1 MDIKGDWKKR
11 AVCGLM
17 VLVMA
22 LGLLPTSILAAD
34 TRSVTDN
41 AIKNG
46 SFEQPEFNN
55 MNAPQWAANLVPDWH
70 TTASD
75 QKIEF
80 GSTRKD
86 GTVPHIVGNPNLQD
100 SGCQFAELN
109 ADEESTLYQYATT
122 VGGNVYEWGLSHRG
136 RMGVDQMA
144 VIIGPKQSQIDPA
157 TGERIDVDP
166 AKPSENGRDQFMRMT
181 YWVRQH
187 ASNLNVGIPQ
197 TGCTQKITVYSK
209 KFAAN
214 GGFQNDIGDA
224 FSASPSD
231 VYTEKWNVWIIGTSN
246 TAWGN
251 YGTNSSDYAAGK
263 LAYSCRYAVPDGQ
276 NQTVFAF
283 CSYSAAGGST
293 QGNLIDN
300 IHFSL
305 YQTITAAATAG
316 GSGFIGVPTGNVSE
330 YYPIGSSMSEL
341 VVANGSTIKVKAV
354 EPENGDVQ
362 FVGAYVTRQTQ
373 NGLEKEF
380 ISAASSSWDKVD
392 RTYTY
397 VHRVEEPADIVLV
410 FVKKPMVIYEANG
423 GNLYTHGDNRT
434 NAVSFAQQAGSGGT
448 LKEREPYTAQA
459 ATTTKDGWRFDG
471 WLLPQ
476 KNKVLPAVH
485 TVKYDT
491 VSGTFTFTA
500 DDGKNETL
508 QSGGATLI
516 AQWKWRQRFVTASR
530 MKENGTVSDNIQ
542 ENTACGSITV
552 TSDGSAVET
561 ETTEAVTD
569 YYSQANEKITAT
581 AEAKQGY
588 CFIGWYQQVDGKYE
602 LVSSKST
609 HSYTVS
615 REGVQTI
622 YARFAPTHTVTYR
635 WASVDAGKCP
645 PEELLDKN
653 NLSRPE
659 DGTVIDG
666 GTYYISKDFIKGV
679 TTIDGTVT
687 KDGRTVPGKWVFTGW
702 HDGKEDGSNGT
713 GDDIVIR
720 ETELINVTGDRT
732 LTGFW
737 TFIPE
742 KEHTLTYQFADNTR
756 WSPSGS
762 FEQTENYYRGE
773 SVTAAG
779 KPAHNQTMDGKDVLV
794 TDNVTLYGKWSFDGW
809 KRNDTKDTVTAG
821 DGFDMPGNDVTLTG
835 QWEFTPYTYTVVYDT
850 GDGKPISDP
859 KYASYDYA
867 ALLGSSKPG
876 LNTPTGIPFGASIEL
891 MELPDETKISDDKYF
906 SGWSIVDPTNAD
918 LGTIETQ
925 DPGDSVGYRY
935 LGITEDK
942 QEVTLYAVYK
952 NKGVATVDFAVNDS
966 NWGDVDTKS
975 GSFTV
980 QNGIVD
986 NKTVFS
992 TAAPRDGYHFVGWYE
1007 KKSDGSLTKATDGNG
1022 NVITGAALTVTSN
1035 MMQAKLDSLTMSREE
1050 NRTPVLVVRYVAVF
1064 ARDSFTV
1071 QFDGNG
1077 NNVTG
1082 AMEPQKFH
1090 DPDSEDQPTILRKNA
1105 FTRPGYVFTGWAE
1118 YPTREDGQGRIYAD
1132 EASFA
1137 EVTTYRGA
1145 QIGNGKT
1152 ITLYAQWKKLPD
1164 VTIFY
1169 TPEPTSLGTVK
1180 LNGTAAKGNDTIT
1193 VQEGTVY
1200 EQLNPETGEVQ
1211 GATAVPGKGS
1221 VFVGWYDAQDTER
1234 RHPLTDSTTYTPG
1247 KDSSGRY
1254 QDGSYVALFRLKQY
1268 VLHYVANATDAA
1280 GTMEDQTFPHG
1291 QAYPLKKCA
1300 FSREGYRFVGWATE
1314 KEGEV
1319 KYEDQKSIKLDEEF
1333 QNLTNDNE
1341 KVYLYA
1347 VWQEQS
1353 VTLSYEPND
1362 AELGSVS
1369 KASETVAAVTGTA
1382 KGSTAQAK
1390 SGARF
1395 DGWYSADGTLLS
1407 TDLTFVPTRKA
1418 GTVWQGT
1425 TYYAHFSAK
1434 RSPSTPS
1441 TPAKPDETKP
1451 TLAPIPEMLN
1461 GEDHYA
1467 YLLGYE
1473 DGTVRPN
1480 GSISRA
1486 EVATVLFRLLKDDVR
1501 TQNLT
1506 KDNAYSD
1513 VPDTAW
1519 YSTAVSTLSKMGVIS
1534 GYPDGTFRPN
1544 APITRAEFAAM
1555 IARFDE
1561 TAKSADTPF
1570 TDISGHWAENAIGK
1584 AYGNGWVEG
1593 SSKTVFCPESNL
1605 TRAETATL
1613 LNRVLHRLPE
1623 KESDLLANQIAWPD
1637 NPETFWGYL
1646 TIQEATNSH
1655 EYERKADG
1663 VHETQTAKRENRDW
1677 SKEFE
1682 Q

>member
-11 AVCGLM
+11 AVSGLM

-22 LGLLPTSILAAD
+22 LSLLPTSILAAD

-46 SFEQPEFNN
+46 SFEEPAFHDKNS
-55 MNAPQWAANLVPDWH
+55 PQWPANNVPDWD

-75 QKIEF
+75 KLIEF
-80 GSTRKD
+80 GSTRKN
-86 GTVPHIVGNPNLQD
+86 GRVPHIWGKPD
-100 SGCQFAELN
+100 IPDGDQFAELN

-136 RMGVDQMA
+136 REGVDRMA
-144 VIIGPKQSQIDPA
+144 VIIGPKQN
-157 TGERIDVDP
+157 VDP
-166 AKPSENGRDQFMRMT
+166 AKPSKDGKDGRDQFMRMT
-181 YWVRQH
+181 DWVRQH
-187 ASNLNVGIPQ
+187 ASNMADM
-197 TGCTQKITVYSK
+197 GCTQKITVYSK

-214 GGFQNDIGDA
+214 GGFQNDIGDSA

-246 TAWGN
+246 NAWGN
-251 YGTNSSDYAAGK
+251 YGTKSPAYAAGN

-276 NQTVFAF
+276 AKTVFAF
-283 CSYSAAGGST
+283 CSYSATGGST
-293 QGNLIDN
+293 CGNLIDN

-316 GSGFIGVPTGNVSE
+316 GSGNIRISTGE
-330 YYPIGSSMSEL
+330 ETKIGSSMSKL
-341 VVANGSTIKVKAV
+341 VVADGSTITVQAV
-354 EPENGDVQ
+354 EPEDSNVQ

-373 NGLEKEF
+373 NGLKKEF
-380 ISAASSSWDKVD
+380 IPAASPSWDKVD

-397 VHRVEEPADIVLV
+397 EHPVEEPADIVLV
-410 FVKKPMVIYEANG
+410 FVKKPMVIYEASG
-423 GNLYTHGDNRT
+423 GEYTHGDNGT
-434 NAVSFAQQAGSGGT
+434 NAVSFAPQVRDDGSTTARGSYDS
-448 LKEREPYTAQA
+448 KE
-459 ATTTKDGWRFDG
+459 ATPVKDGWRFDG
-471 WLLPQ
+471 WLLAR
-476 KNKVLPAVH
+476 NHKVLPAVH
-485 TVKYDT
+485 TVSYDPAIE
-491 VSGTFTFTA
+491 TFTFTA
-500 DDGKNETL
+500 ADGTSETL
-508 QSGGATLI
+508 KSVGATLI

-530 MKENGTVSDNIQ
+530 VKDENGKVSADFR
-542 ENTACGSITV
+542 ENTDCGTV
-552 TSDGSAVET
+552 EIVDNVGESVANNPAAKDYFASASER
-561 ETTEAVTD
+561 VTV
-569 YYSQANEKITAT
+569 TAT
-581 AEAKQGY
+581 ANAGY
-588 CFIGWYQQVDGKYE
+588 EFIGWYQQVNGEKYD
-602 LVSSKST
+602 LVSSEPT
-609 HSYTVS
+609 HSYNVS

-645 PEELLDKN
+645 QNTPDPP
-653 NLSRPE
+653 SP
-659 DGTVIDG
+659 GTVIDG
-666 GTYYISKDFIKGV
+666 GTYYISKDFIKDR

-702 HDGKEDGSNGT
+702 HDGKEDGSSGN
-713 GDDIVIR
+713 DVDIVIR
-720 ETELINVTGDRT
+720 ETELIKVTGDRT

-742 KEHTLTYQFADNTR
+742 KEHKLTYQFADNTR

-762 FEQTENYYRGE
+762 FELTENYYRGE
-773 SVTAAG
+773 SVTAQAE
-779 KPAHNQTMDGKDVLV
+779 PAHNRTKDEEGNPIDVLA
-794 TDNVTLYGKWSFDGW
+794 TGNNVVLYGKWSFDGW
-809 KRNDTKDTVTAG
+809 KRSDNDSTIAAG
-821 DGFDMPGNDVTLTG
+821 KGFDMPGKDLTLTG
-835 QWEFTPYTYTVVYDT
+835 QWKFTPYTYTVVYDLGNGRT
-850 GDGKPISDP
+850 VADP
-859 KYASYDYA
+859 NNENYNYSK
-867 ALLGSSKPG
+867 LLGSSKPG
-876 LNTPTGIPFGASIEL
+876 LNASSTDIGIPFGASIEL
-891 MELPDETKISDDKYF
+891 MELPAGTEIPDDKYF
-906 SGWSIVDPTNAD
+906 AGWSLTNPKDKTDVQINALPT
-918 LGTIETQ
+918 Q
-925 DPGDSVGYRY
+925 SPGIFVNDRDFEVENSG
-935 LGITEDK
+935 E
-942 QEVTLYAVYK
+942 QVTLYAIYK
-952 NKGVATVDFAVNDS
+952 TYDVATVEFDAETGGSVTS
-966 NWGDVDTKS
+966 RS
-975 GSFTV
+975 GSFNV
-980 QNGIVD
+980 KDGDVLQEQRVS
-986 NKTVFS
+986 S
-992 TAAPRDGYHFVGWYE
+992 TATPREGYHFVGWYE
-1007 KKSDGSLTKATDGNG
+1007 KGALTPVSTDAT
-1022 NVITGAALTVTSN
+1022 LTVTSD
-1035 MMQAKLDSLTMSREE
+1035 MMQAKLNPLTEK
-1050 NRTPVLVVRYVAVF
+1050 LVVHYVAVF

-1071 QFDGNG
+1071 EFDRNG
-1077 NNVTG
+1077 DDVTG
-1082 AMEPQKFH
+1082 EMPPQKFPA
-1090 DPDSEDQPTILRKNA
+1090 PDSEDQLTTLRKNE
-1105 FTRPGYVFTGWAE
+1105 FKRRGYVFTGWAE
-1118 YPTREDGQGRIYAD
+1118 SKTGEGRTYAD
-1132 EASFA
+1132 KEPFA
-1137 EVTTYRGA
+1137 EVTIY
-1145 QIGNGKT
+1145 QGNKIVDGGT

-1180 LNGTAAKGNDTIT
+1180 LNPTESNELGPQDGM
-1193 VQEGTVY
+1193 VSES
-1200 EQLNPETGEVQ
+1200 LNPETGTAR
-1211 GATAVPGKGS
+1211 GATAVPGEGS
-1221 VFVGWYDAQDTER
+1221 VFVGWYDAQGK
-1234 RHPLTDSTTYTPG
+1234 HPLTDKTTYTPEKG
-1247 KDSSGRY
+1247 SSGRY

-1268 VLHYVANATDAA
+1268 VLRYDANGGT
-1280 GTMEDQTFPHG
+1280 GTMEGQTFPHG
-1291 QAYPLKKCA
+1291 QAHPLEKCA

-1314 KEGEV
+1314 STDKV
-1319 KYEDQKSIKLDEEF
+1319 KYEDQESIKLDEEF
-1333 QNLTNDNE
+1333 PNLTNDND
-1341 KVYLYA
+1341 VVTLYA
-1347 VWQEQS
+1347 VWEEQS

-1369 KASETVAAVTGTA
+1369 SALETVAAVKGTA
-1382 KGSTAQAK
+1382 KGSTAQPK

-1407 TDLTFVPTRKA
+1407 KELTFVPTKKDGA
-1418 GTVWQGT
+1418 VWQGT
-1425 TYYAHFSAK
+1425 TYYARFSAQ
-1434 RSPSTPS
+1434 RRPSTPS

-1501 TQNLT
+1501 MQNLT

-1519 YSTAVSTLSKMGVIS
+1519 YAAAVSTLSKMGVIS

-1623 KESDLLANQIAWPD
+1623 KESDLLANQIVWPD

-1646 TIQEATNSH
+1646 AIQEATNSH

>member
-11 AVCGLM
+11 AVSGLM

-22 LGLLPTSILAAD
+22 LSLLPTSILAAD

-46 SFEQPEFNN
+46 SFEEPAFDDKPS
-55 MNAPQWAANLVPDWH
+55 PQWVPGPTFDWK
-70 TTASD
+70 TTAFGK
-75 QKIEF
+75 KIEF
-80 GSTRKD
+80 GSKRNGQKAPQLTGAQTIPD
-86 GTVPHIVGNPNLQD
+86 GY
-100 SGCQFAELN
+100 QFAELN

-144 VIIGPKQSQIDPA
+144 VIIGPKQDI
-157 TGERIDVDP
+157 DP
-166 AKPSENGRDQFMRMT
+166 AKPSENGKDQFMRMT
-181 YWVRQH
+181 DWVRQH
-187 ASNLNVGIPQ
+187 ASEMGVTVYNN

-209 KFAAN
+209 KFDAN

-224 FSASPSD
+224 FNASPTD
-231 VYTEKWNVWIIGTSN
+231 MYTEKWNVWIIGTN
-246 TAWGN
+246 NNAWGN
-251 YGTNSSDYAAGK
+251 YGTKSSAYAAGN

-276 NQTVFAF
+276 AKTVFAF
-283 CSYSAAGGST
+283 CSYSATGGST
-293 QGNLIDN
+293 CGNLIDN
-300 IHFSL
+300 IHFRL

-316 GSGFIGVPTGNVSE
+316 GSGYIGVSTGDEDESVL
-330 YYPIGSSMSEL
+330 YKIDDKMREL
-341 VVANGSTIKVKAV
+341 VVANGSTITVQAVK
-354 EPENGDVQ
+354 PKDSNVQ
-362 FVGAYVTRQTQ
+362 FVGAYVTRQTAK
-373 NGLEKEF
+373 GLEQVF
-380 ISAASSSWDKVD
+380 IPVADKGWREEGD
-392 RTYTY
+392 TYTY
-397 VHRVEEPADIVLV
+397 EHRVEEPADIVLV

-423 GNLYTHGDNRT
+423 GKQYTHGDNGT
-434 NAVSFAQQAGSGGT
+434 NAVSFAPQVSDDGSTTARGPYDS
-448 LKEREPYTAQA
+448 KE
-459 ATTTKDGWRFDG
+459 ATPVKDGWRFDG

-485 TVKYDT
+485 TVSYDAERD
-491 VSGTFTFTA
+491 TFTFA
-500 DDGKNETL
+500 ANGETTEL

-530 MKENGTVSDNIQ
+530 VKGADGKVSADFQ
-542 ENTACGSITV
+542 ENTDCGTVEIVGNEGESVANNPAAKDYFASATERVTV
-552 TSDGSAVET
+552 T
-561 ETTEAVTD
+561 TT
-569 YYSQANEKITAT
+569 
-581 AEAKQGY
+581 AKPGY
-588 CFIGWYQQVDGKYE
+588 EFIGWYQQVDGEYD
-602 LVSSKST
+602 LVSNKPM
-609 HSYTVS
+609 HSYNVS
-615 REGVQTI
+615 SEGVQTI
-622 YARFAPTHTVTYR
+622 YARFAPTHTVTYQ
-635 WASVDAGKCP
+635 WASVAAGKCP
-645 PEELLDKN
+645 PEEQLNAN
-653 NLSRPE
+653 NISRPK

-666 GTYYISKDFIKGV
+666 GTYYISKDLKIGK
-679 TTIDGTVT
+679 TIDGTVK

-702 HDGKEDGSNGT
+702 HDGKEDGSSGN
-713 GDDIVIR
+713 DVDIVIR
-720 ETELINVTGDRT
+720 ETELIKVTGDRT

-742 KEHTLTYQFADNTR
+742 KEHTLTYQFADNNR

-762 FEQTENYYRGE
+762 FAQTENHYRGE
-773 SVTAAG
+773 SVTAKAE
-779 KPAHNQTMDGKDVLV
+779 PDHNKTTDEEGNPIDVLV
-794 TDNVTLYGKWSFDGW
+794 TGKVTLYGAWSFKGW
-809 KRNDTKDTVTAG
+809 KHSDNENMIAAGND
-821 DGFDMPGNDVTLTG
+821 FDMPGKDLTLTG

-850 GDGKPISDP
+850 GDGKPIGDP
-859 KYASYDYA
+859 KYARYDYA

-876 LNTPTGIPFGASIEL
+876 LKAPSTGIPFGVSIEL
-891 MELPDETKISDDKYF
+891 MELPAGTKIPDDKYF
-906 SGWSIVDPTNAD
+906 AGWSLVDPATEKDVNA
-918 LGTIETQ
+918 IQTQ
-925 DPGDSVGYRY
+925 DPGGSVGYRK
-935 LGITEDK
+935 LGITKDK
-942 QEVTLYAVYK
+942 RKVTLYAVYK
-952 NKGVATVDFAVNDS
+952 DKDVATVDFAVNDS
-966 NWGDVDTKS
+966 NWGDVKPKS
-975 GSFTV
+975 GSFMV
-980 QNGIVD
+980 QNGKVD
-986 NKTVFS
+986 EGTVSS

-1007 KKSDGSLTKATDGNG
+1007 KDALTPVSTD
-1022 NVITGAALTVTSN
+1022 AKLTVTSD
-1035 MMQAKLDSLTMSREE
+1035 MMQEKLNSLTEK
-1050 NRTPVLVVRYVAVF
+1050 LVVHYVAVF

-1071 QFDGNG
+1071 EFNRNG
-1077 NNVTG
+1077 DDVTG
-1082 AMEPQKFH
+1082 EMPPQKFH
-1090 DPDSEDQPTILRKNA
+1090 DPDSEEQPTTLRKNE
-1105 FTRPGYVFTGWAE
+1105 FKRPGYVFTGWAE
-1118 YPTREDGQGRIYAD
+1118 YPTRGEGQGRSYDD

-1137 EVTTYRGA
+1137 EVTIYQKK
-1145 QIGNGKT
+1145 QINNGDT
-1152 ITLYAQWKKLPD
+1152 ITLYAQWERLPD
-1164 VTIFY
+1164 VTILY
-1169 TPEPTSLGTVK
+1169 TPEPTSLGTVE
-1180 LNGTAAKGNDTIT
+1180 LNGTAAKENDTIT

-1200 EQLNPETGEVQ
+1200 EQLNPETGTAR

-1221 VFVGWYDAQDTER
+1221 VFVGWYDAQDSER
-1234 RHPLTDSTTYTPG
+1234 SHPLTDGSTTYTPE
-1247 KDSSGRY
+1247 KEDSSGRY
-1254 QDGSYVALFRLKQY
+1254 QKGSYVALFRLKQY
-1268 VLHYVANATDAA
+1268 VLRYDANGGT

-1291 QAYPLKKCA
+1291 QAHPLEKCA
-1300 FSREGYRFVGWATE
+1300 FSREGYSFVGWATE
-1314 KEGEV
+1314 QKGKVE
-1319 KYEDQKSIKLDEEF
+1319 YEDQTNIKLDKEF
-1333 QNLTNDNE
+1333 PNLKDDNDE
-1341 KVYLYA
+1341 VTLYA

-1353 VTLSYEPND
+1353 VTLGYEPND

-1369 KASETVAAVTGTA
+1369 SALETVAAVTGTA

-1395 DGWYSADGTLLS
+1395 DGWYSADGTFLS
-1407 TDLTFVPTRKA
+1407 KELTFVPTKKDGA
-1418 GTVWQGT
+1418 VWQGT

-1501 TQNLT
+1501 AQNLT

-1513 VPDTAW
+1513 VSGTAW
-1519 YSTAVSTLSKMGVIS
+1519 YAAAVSTLSKMGVIS

-1623 KESDLLANQIAWPD
+1623 KGSDLLANQIVWPD

-1646 TIQEATNSH
+1646 AIQEATNSH

>member
-17 VLVMA
+17 VLAMA
-22 LGLLPTSILAAD
+22 LSLLPTSILAAD

-46 SFEQPEFNN
+46 SFEEPASNIDN
-55 MNAPQWAANLVPDWH
+55 SPQLHADLVFGWD

-75 QKIEF
+75 HLIEF
-80 GSTRKD
+80 GSRRNGKD
-86 GTVPHIVGNPNLQD
+86 APQLTGVDKTIPDG
-100 SGCQFAELN
+100 SQFAELN

-136 RMGVDQMA
+136 RYGIDQMA
-144 VIIGPKQSQIDPA
+144 VIIGPKQN
-157 TGERIDVDP
+157 VDP
-166 AKPSENGRDQFMRMT
+166 AKPSKDGKDGRDQFMRMT
-181 YWVRQH
+181 DWVRQH
-187 ASNLNVGIPQ
+187 ESNLKVDIPP

-214 GGFQNDIGDA
+214 GGFQNDIEDSA

-231 VYTEKWNVWIIGTSN
+231 VYTEKWNVWIIGTN
-246 TAWGN
+246 NNAWGN
-251 YGTNSSDYAAGK
+251 YGTKSPAYAAGN

-276 NQTVFAF
+276 AKTVFAF
-283 CSYSAAGGST
+283 CSYSATGGST
-293 QGNLIDN
+293 CGNLIDN

-305 YQTITAAATAG
+305 YQTITASATAG
-316 GSGFIGVPTGNVSE
+316 GSGFIGVPTGDKGSE
-330 YYPIGSSMSEL
+330 YYEIGSSMSKR

-373 NGLEKEF
+373 NGLKKEF
-380 ISAASSSWDKVD
+380 IPATSPSWDKVD

-397 VHRVEEPADIVLV
+397 EHPVEEPADIVLV

-423 GNLYTHGDNRT
+423 GNRYTYGDNGT
-434 NAVSFAQQAGSGGT
+434 NAVSFAQQAGSGGVLT
-448 LKEREPYTAQA
+448 PRGPYTAQA
-459 ATTTKDGWRFDG
+459 AETTKDGWRFDG

-476 KNKVLPAVH
+476 NDKVLPAVH
-485 TVKYDT
+485 TVSYDT
-491 VSGTFTFTA
+491 EGDTFTFTA
-500 DDGKNETL
+500 DGGINETL
-508 QSGGATLI
+508 QSGVTLI

-530 MKENGTVSDNIQ
+530 EKNADGTVSDDFRVN
-542 ENTACGSITV
+542 AGCGTV
-552 TSDGSAVET
+552 SVSGGVCASGNSAI
-561 ETTEAVTD
+561 TD
-569 YYSQANEKITAT
+569 YFASDNELVTAT
-581 AEAKQGY
+581 ATANAGY
-588 CFIGWYQQVDGKYE
+588 EFIGWYQQVDGEKYD
-602 LVSSKST
+602 LVSSKPT
-609 HSYTVS
+609 HSYNVS

-622 YARFAPTHTVTYR
+622 YARFAPTHTVTYQ

-645 PEELLDKN
+645 PNTPELP
-653 NLSRPE
+653 SP
-659 DGTVIDG
+659 GTVIDG
-666 GTYYISKDFIKGV
+666 GTYYISKDLKIGK
-679 TTIDGTVT
+679 TIDGTVK

-702 HDGKEDGSNGT
+702 HDGEEDGSSGN
-713 GDDIVIR
+713 DVDIVIR
-720 ETELINVTGDRT
+720 ETELINVTGDRV

-762 FEQTENYYRGE
+762 FAHTEEHYRGE
-773 SVTAAG
+773 SVTAKAE
-779 KPAHNQTMDGKDVLV
+779 PDRNQTTDGEDVLA
-794 TDNVTLYGKWSFDGW
+794 TDNVTLYGDWSFKGW
-809 KRNDTKDTVTAG
+809 QRSDNDSTIAAG
-821 DGFDMPGNDVTLTG
+821 RGFDMPGNNLTLTG

-850 GDGKPISDP
+850 GDGIPISDP

-876 LNTPTGIPFGASIEL
+876 LSAPSTGIPFGASIEL
-891 MELPDETKISDDKYF
+891 MELPAGTKIPDDKYF
-906 SGWSIVDPTNAD
+906 AGWSIVDPTNAD
-918 LGTIETQ
+918 LGTIEMQ
-925 DPGDSVGYRY
+925 APGDSVEYRK
-935 LGITEDK
+935 LGITKDK
-942 QEVTLYAVYK
+942 RKVTLYAVYK
-952 NKGVATVDFAVNDS
+952 NKDMATVDFAVNDS
-966 NWGDVDTKS
+966 NWGDVNPKS
-975 GSFTV
+975 GSFMV
-980 QNGIVD
+980 QNGKVD
-986 NKTVFS
+986 EGTVSS

-1007 KKSDGSLTKATDGNG
+1007 KDAQGRLSLVNKDAT
-1022 NVITGAALTVTSN
+1022 LTVTSD
-1035 MMQAKLDSLTMSREE
+1035 MMQAKLPTGSGWE
-1050 NRTPVLVVRYVAVF
+1050 NGTPVLVVRYVAVF
-1064 ARDSFTV
+1064 EPNTFTIHYEPNYPIIDAGA
-1071 QFDGNG
+1071 QSGEMADQTFSAATTSRNLSPNQFQCKGYTFDGWT
-1077 NNVTG
+1077 TG
-1082 AMEPQKFH
+1082 KGDFYSDGA
-1090 DPDSEDQPTILRKNA
+1090 A
-1105 FTRPGYVFTGWAE
+1105 FTQTVE
-1118 YPTREDGQGRIYAD
+1118 NE
-1132 EASFA
+1132 
-1137 EVTTYRGA
+1137 
-1145 QIGNGKT
+1145 GKV
-1152 ITLYAQWKKLPD
+1152 TLYAQWERLAD

-1180 LNGTAAKGNDTIT
+1180 LNPTESNELDPQD
-1193 VQEGTVY
+1193 VMVSES
-1200 EQLNPETGEVQ
+1200 LNPETGEVQ
-1211 GATAVPGKGS
+1211 GATAVPGEGS

-1234 RHPLTDSTTYTPG
+1234 SNLLTGSTAYTPE
-1247 KDSSGRY
+1247 KDLSGRY
-1254 QDGSYVALFRLKQY
+1254 RDGSYVALFRLKQY
-1268 VLHYVANATDAA
+1268 VLRYDANGGT

-1291 QAYPLKKCA
+1291 QAHPLEKCA
-1300 FSREGYRFVGWATE
+1300 FSREGYRFMGWATE
-1314 KEGEV
+1314 PTAAV
-1319 KYEDQKSIKLDEEF
+1319 KYEDQKSIKLDKEF
-1333 QNLTNDNE
+1333 PNLKDDNE
-1341 KVYLYA
+1341 VVTLYA
-1347 VWQEQS
+1347 VWKEQS
-1353 VTLSYEPND
+1353 VTIGYVSSD
-1362 AELGSVS
+1362 AELGTVTVE
-1369 KASETVAAVTGTA
+1369 SETVDAVTGTA
-1382 KGSTAQAK
+1382 LGSIAQAK

-1407 TDLTFVPTRKA
+1407 TDLTFVPTKD

-1473 DGTVRPN
+1473 DSTVRPN

-1513 VPDTAW
+1513 VSDTAW
-1519 YSTAVSTLSKMGVIS
+1519 YAAAVSTLSKMGVIS

-1623 KESDLLANQIAWPD
+1623 KESDLLANQIVWPD

-1646 TIQEATNSH
+1646 AIQEATNSH

>member
-17 VLVMA
+17 VLAMA
-22 LGLLPTSILAAD
+22 LSLLPTSILAAD

-46 SFEQPEFNN
+46 SFEEPAFHDKSS
-55 MNAPQWAANLVPDWH
+55 PQWDANNVPDWS

-75 QKIEF
+75 QLIEF
-80 GSTRKD
+80 GSTRKN
-86 GTVPHIVGNPNLQD
+86 GTVPHIVGEPNLQD

-109 ADEESTLYQYATT
+109 AKEESTLYQYAET

-136 RMGVDQMA
+136 RDGVDQMA
-144 VIIGPKQSQIDPA
+144 VIIGPKQA
-157 TGERIDVDP
+157 FDP
-166 AKPSENGRDQFMRMT
+166 AKPSADGKDQFMRMT
-181 YWVRQH
+181 DWVRLH
-187 ASNLNVGIPQ
+187 ESNLKVDIPR

-209 KFAAN
+209 KFDAN

-224 FSASPSD
+224 FNASPTD
-231 VYTEKWNVWIIGTSN
+231 MYTEKWNVWIIGTN
-246 TAWGN
+246 NNAWGN
-251 YGTNSSDYAAGK
+251 YGTKSSAYAAGN

-276 NQTVFAF
+276 AKTVFAF
-283 CSYSAAGGST
+283 CSYSATGGNT
-293 QGNLIDN
+293 CGNLIDN

-316 GSGFIGVPTGNVSE
+316 GSGYIGVSTGDEDESVL
-330 YYPIGSSMSEL
+330 YKIDDKMREL
-341 VVANGSTIKVKAV
+341 VVADGSTITVQAV
-354 EPENGDVQ
+354 EPDNDVQ
-362 FVGAYVTRQTQ
+362 FVGAYVTHQTE
-373 NGLEKEF
+373 NGLVKEF
-380 ISAASSSWDKVD
+380 IPARKWTKDGRV
-392 RTYTY
+392 YTY
-397 VHRVEEPADIVLV
+397 EHRVEEPADIVLT
-410 FVKKPMVIYEANG
+410 FVKKAMVIYEANG
-423 GNLYTHGDNRT
+423 GRYIHGDNGT
-434 NAVSFAQQAGSGGT
+434 NAVSFAPQVSGDGSTTARG
-448 LKEREPYTAQA
+448 PYKSVA
-459 ATTTKDGWRFDG
+459 AETTKDGWRFDG
-471 WLLPQ
+471 WLLARN
-476 KNKVLPAVH
+476 NKVLPAVH

-491 VSGTFTFTA
+491 VSGIFTFTA
-500 DDGKNETL
+500 DDGTKETL
-508 QSGGATLI
+508 KSGGATLS

-530 MKENGTVSDNIQ
+530 VKNADGKVSDDFLVN
-542 ENTACGSITV
+542 EDCGSITV
-552 TSDGSAVET
+552 KSDGLAVKT
-561 ETTEAVTD
+561 ETTGAVTD
-569 YYSQANEKITAT
+569 YYSQTNEKITAT
-581 AEAKQGY
+581 ATANAGY
-588 CFIGWYQQVDGKYE
+588 EFIGWYQQVDGNKYE
-602 LVSSKST
+602 LVSSKPT
-609 HSYTVS
+609 HSYNVS

-645 PEELLDKN
+645 PNKPKLPN
-653 NLSRPE
+653 P
-659 DGTVIDG
+659 GTVIDG
-666 GTYYISKDFIKGV
+666 GTYYISKDFIKDK

-702 HDGKEDGSNGT
+702 HDGKEDGSSGN
-713 GDDIVIR
+713 DVDIVIR
-720 ETELINVTGDRT
+720 VTELINVTGDRT

-737 TFIPE
+737 TFEPE
-742 KEHTLTYQFADNTR
+742 AEHSLSYQFADSGS

-762 FEQTENYYRGE
+762 LAQTEEHYRGE
-773 SVTAAG
+773 SVTAKAE
-779 KPAHNQTMDGKDVLV
+779 PARNQTTDGKDVLA
-794 TDNVTLYGKWSFDGW
+794 TDDVTLYGAWSFKGW
-809 KRNDTKDTVTAG
+809 QRSDNENTITAG
-821 DGFDMPGNDVTLTG
+821 NDFDMPGNNLTLTG

-850 GDGKPISDP
+850 GNGEPVGDL
-859 KYASYDYA
+859 KYARYDYA

-876 LNTPTGIPFGASIEL
+876 LKAPSTGIPFGASIKL
-891 MELPDETKISDDKYF
+891 MELPAGTEIPNDKYF
-906 SGWSIVDPTNAD
+906 AGWSIVDPTNAD
-918 LGTIETQ
+918 LSTIETQ
-925 DPGDSVGYRY
+925 DPGDSVGFRK
-935 LGITEDK
+935 LKVTENG
-942 QEVTLYAVYK
+942 QEVKLYAVYK
-952 NKGVATVDFAVNDS
+952 NKDVATVDFAVNDS
-966 NWGDVDTKS
+966 NWGDVNPKS

-980 QNGIVD
+980 QGNEVD
-986 NKTVFS
+986 GKTVS
-992 TAAPRDGYHFVGWYE
+992 SEATPREGYHFVGWYE
-1007 KKSDGSLTKATDGNG
+1007 KGALTPVSTDAT
-1022 NVITGAALTVTSN
+1022 LTVTAA
-1035 MMQAKLDSLTMSREE
+1035 MMQEKLNSLTEK
-1050 NRTPVLVVRYVAVF
+1050 LVVHYVAVF

-1071 QFDGNG
+1071 EFDRNG
-1077 NNVTG
+1077 VLDAEGKSDVTG
-1082 AMEPQKFH
+1082 EMLPQKFH
-1090 DPDSEDQPTILRKNA
+1090 DPNSKDQPTMLRKNE
-1105 FTRPGYVFTGWAE
+1105 FKRRGYVFTGWAE
-1118 YPTREDGQGRIYAD
+1118 YPTRGEGQGRTYAD
-1132 EASFA
+1132 EAPFA
-1137 EVTTYRGA
+1137 EVTKYRGVK
-1145 QIGNGKT
+1145 IVDGDS
-1152 ITLYAQWKKLPD
+1152 ITLYAQWEKLPD
-1164 VTIFY
+1164 VTISY

-1180 LNGTAAKGNDTIT
+1180 LNPTESNELDPQDGM
-1193 VQEGTVY
+1193 VSES
-1200 EQLNPETGEVQ
+1200 LNPETGTAR

-1221 VFVGWYDAQDTER
+1221 VFVGWYDAQGK
-1234 RHPLTDSTTYTPG
+1234 HPLTDKTTYTPE

-1254 QDGSYVALFRLKQY
+1254 QDGSYVARFRLKQY
-1268 VLHYVANATDAA
+1268 VLHYDANGGT

-1291 QAYPLKKCA
+1291 QAHPLEKCA
-1300 FSREGYRFVGWATE
+1300 FSREGYRFVGWAT
-1314 KEGEV
+1314 KSAGEV
-1319 KYEDQKSIKLDEEF
+1319 KYGDQKSIKLGEEF
-1333 QNLTNDNE
+1333 PNLTNDND
-1341 KVYLYA
+1341 VVTLYA
-1347 VWQEQS
+1347 VWEEQS

-1369 KASETVAAVTGTA
+1369 SALETVAAVKGTA
-1382 KGSTAQAK
+1382 KGSTAQPK

-1407 TDLTFVPTRKA
+1407 KELTFVPTKKDGA
-1418 GTVWQGT
+1418 VWQGT
-1425 TYYAHFSAK
+1425 TYYARFSAQ
-1434 RSPSTPS
+1434 RRPSTPS

-1501 TQNLT
+1501 MQNLT

-1513 VPDTAW
+1513 VSDTAW
-1519 YSTAVSTLSKMGVIS
+1519 YAAAVSTLSKMGVIS

-1623 KESDLLANQIAWPD
+1623 KESDLLANQIVWPD

-1646 TIQEATNSH
+1646 AIQEATNSH

>member
-11 AVCGLM
+11 AVSGLM

-22 LGLLPTSILAAD
+22 LSLLPTSILAAD

-46 SFEQPEFNN
+46 SFEQPAFYDKPS
-55 MNAPQWAANLVPDWH
+55 PQWAPEPTFDWK

-75 QKIEF
+75 HFIEF
-80 GSTRKD
+80 GSTRKN
-86 GTVPHIVGNPNLQD
+86 GRVPHIVGEPNLQD

-144 VIIGPKQSQIDPA
+144 VIIGPKQK
-157 TGERIDVDP
+157 VDP
-166 AKPSENGRDQFMRMT
+166 AKPSKNGKDQFMRMT
-181 YWVRQH
+181 DWVRQH
-187 ASNLNVGIPQ
+187 ASDMGVTVSD

-209 KFAAN
+209 KFAAK

-251 YGTNSSDYAAGK
+251 YGTKSSAYAAGN
-263 LAYSCRYAVPDGQ
+263 LAYSYRYAVPDGQ
-276 NQTVFAF
+276 TKTVFAF

-423 GNLYTHGDNRT
+423 GDLYTHGDNRT
-434 NAVSFAQQAGSGGT
+434 NAVSFAQQPGSGGT
-448 LKEREPYTAQA
+448 LTSREPYTARA
-459 ATTTKDGWRFDG
+459 AETTKDGWRFDG
-471 WLLPQ
+471 WLLARN
-476 KNKVLPAVH
+476 NKVLPAVH
-485 TVKYDT
+485 TVSYDT
-491 VSGTFTFTA
+491 TSETFTFTA
-500 DDGKNETL
+500 DGGINETL

-530 MKENGTVSDNIQ
+530 VKDENGKVSDGFQ
-542 ENTACGSITV
+542 ENTDCGTV
-552 TSDGSAVET
+552 AIVGNEGEPVANNPAAKDYFASASER
-561 ETTEAVTD
+561 VTVR
-569 YYSQANEKITAT
+569 AA
-581 AEAKQGY
+581 AKAGY
-588 CFIGWYQQVDGKYE
+588 EFIGWYQQVDGNKYE
-602 LVSSKST
+602 LVSSKPT

-622 YARFAPTHTVTYR
+622 YARFAPTHTVTYQ
-635 WASVDAGKCP
+635 WASMAAGKCP
-645 PEELLDKN
+645 PEEQLNANKISLPKT
-653 NLSRPE
+653 
-659 DGTVIDG
+659 GTVIDG
-666 GTYYISKDFIKGV
+666 GTYYISKDFIKGK
-679 TTIDGTVT
+679 TTIDGTVA

-702 HDGKEDGSNGT
+702 HDGENDGSSGT
-713 GDDIVIR
+713 GGDIVIR

-762 FEQTENYYRGE
+762 FAQTENYYRDE
-773 SVTAAG
+773 SVTAKAE
-779 KPAHNQTMDGKDVLV
+779 PDHNQATDEKGNPIDVLI
-794 TDNVTLYGKWSFDGW
+794 TGNVKLYGKWSFDCW
-809 KRNDTKDTVTAG
+809 KRSDNEGIVAAG
-821 DGFDMPGNDVTLTG
+821 GEFNMPGNNLTLTG
-835 QWEFTPYTYTVVYDT
+835 QWKFTPYTYTVVYDLGNGT
-850 GDGKPISDP
+850 TVADPNNENYNYSKLLDSD
-859 KYASYDYA
+859 
-867 ALLGSSKPG
+867 KPG
-876 LNTPTGIPFGASIEL
+876 LNAPSKGIPFGASIEL
-891 MELPDETKISDDKYF
+891 MELPAGTKIPDDKYF
-906 SGWSIVDPTNAD
+906 AGWSLFDPTNAD

-925 DPGDSVGYRY
+925 DPGDSVGYRK
-935 LGITEDK
+935 LGITKDK
-942 QEVTLYAVYK
+942 QKVTLYAVYK
-952 NKGVATVDFAVNDS
+952 NKDVATVDFAVNDS
-966 NWGDVDTKS
+966 NWGDVNTKS

-980 QNGIVD
+980 QNGKVD
-986 NKTVFS
+986 NKTVS
-992 TAAPRDGYHFVGWYE
+992 SEATPREGYHFVGWYE
-1007 KKSDGSLTKATDGNG
+1007 KESDGSLTEAKDENG
-1022 NVITGAALTVTSN
+1022 NSITGTTLTVTTA
-1035 MMQAKLDSLTMSREE
+1035 MMQAKLDSLTKSREE
-1050 NRTPVLVVRYVAVF
+1050 NGTPVLVVHYVAMF

-1071 QFDGNG
+1071 NFDGNG
-1077 NNVTG
+1077 DDKKAT
-1082 AMEPQKFH
+1082 MEPQKFH
-1090 DPDSEDQPTILRKNA
+1090 DPKSKDQPTTLRKNA

-1118 YPTREDGQGRIYAD
+1118 YPTREDGQGRTYAD
-1132 EASFA
+1132 EAPFA
-1137 EVTTYRGA
+1137 EVTTYQGE
-1145 QIGNGKT
+1145 QIRDGRS
-1152 ITLYAQWKKLPD
+1152 ITLYAQWEKLPD

-1180 LNGTAAKGNDTIT
+1180 LNLTESNELSPQDGM
-1193 VQEGTVY
+1193 VSES
-1200 EQLNPETGEVQ
+1200 LNPEIGKVQ
-1211 GATAVPGKGS
+1211 GATAVPGEGS

-1234 RHPLTDSTTYTPG
+1234 NTPLTTELLYTPG
-1247 KDSSGRY
+1247 KDQTSGRY

-1268 VLHYVANATDAA
+1268 VLHYDANAAHAT

-1300 FSREGYRFVGWATE
+1300 FSREGYSFVGWATKTE
-1314 KEGEV
+1314 GGEV
-1319 KYEDQKSIKLDEEF
+1319 KYEDQKNIKLDEEF
-1333 QNLTNDNE
+1333 QNLKDDNDE
-1341 KVYLYA
+1341 VTLYA

-1369 KASETVAAVTGTA
+1369 SALETVAAVKGTA
-1382 KGSTAQAK
+1382 KGSTAQPK

-1407 TDLTFVPTRKA
+1407 TELTFVPTKKDGA
-1418 GTVWQGT
+1418 VWQGT

>member
-22 LGLLPTSILAAD
+22 LSLLPTSILAAD

-46 SFEQPEFNN
+46 SFEQPAFDN
-55 MNAPQWAANLVPDWH
+55 MNAPQWAADLVPDWH

-86 GTVPHIVGNPNLQD
+86 GTVPHIWGKPHLQD
-100 SGCQFAELN
+100 DGYQFAELN

-136 RMGVDQMA
+136 RSGIDRMA
-144 VIIGPKQSQIDPA
+144 LIIGPKQGI
-157 TGERIDVDP
+157 DP
-166 AKPSENGRDQFMRMT
+166 AKPSKNGKDQFMRMT
-181 YWVRQH
+181 DWVRLH
-187 ASNLNVGIPQ
+187 ASGMGVTVSD

-214 GGFQNDIGDA
+214 GGFQNDIGDSA

-246 TAWGN
+246 NAWGN
-251 YGTNSSDYAAGK
+251 YGTNSSDYAAGN

-276 NQTVFAF
+276 TETVFAF

-316 GSGFIGVPTGNVSE
+316 GSGFIIVPTGDKGSE
-330 YYPIGSSMSEL
+330 YYEIGSSMREL
-341 VVANGSTIKVKAV
+341 VVANGSPITVKVVK
-354 EPENGDVQ
+354 PKSDDVQ
-362 FVGAYVTRQTQ
+362 FVGAYVTRQTAE
-373 NGLEKEF
+373 GLEQVF
-380 ISAASSSWDKVD
+380 IPVTDKGWREEGD
-392 RTYTY
+392 TYTY
-397 VHRVEEPADIVLV
+397 QHHVEEPADIVLV
-410 FVKKPMVIYEANG
+410 FIKSPTVVYDANG
-423 GNLYTHGDNRT
+423 GQEYVYKPDATEPKNT
-434 NAVSFAQQAGSGGT
+434 VSFAEDTGRT
-448 LKEREPYTAQA
+448 EYTSHAAQA
-459 ATTTKDGWRFDG
+459 PAGCKDTWQFQG
-471 WLLPQ
+471 WLLARS
-476 KNKVLPAVH
+476 KTLLPAEH
-485 TVKYDT
+485 TVRYDKNT
-491 VSGTFTFTA
+491 DTLTFTDNGSA
-500 DDGKNETL
+500 SGSAK
-508 QSGGATLI
+508 GGATLI

-530 MKENGTVSDNIQ
+530 VKGTDGTASDDFQ
-542 ENTACGSITV
+542 ENTDCGTV
-552 TSDGSAVET
+552 EIGGNKGEPVANNPAAKDYFASASER
-561 ETTEAVTD
+561 VTV
-569 YYSQANEKITAT
+569 TAT
-581 AEAKQGY
+581 AKAGY
-588 CFIGWYQQVDGKYE
+588 EFIGWYQQVDGKKYE
-602 LVSSKST
+602 LVSSKPT

-622 YARFAPTHTVTYR
+622 YARFAPTHTVTYQ
-635 WASVDAGKCP
+635 WASVNAGKCP
-645 PEELLDKN
+645 PEEQRNANKISL
-653 NLSRPE
+653 PE
-659 DGTVIDG
+659 AGTVIDG
-666 GTYYISKDFIKGV
+666 GTYYISKDFIKGK

-713 GDDIVIR
+713 GVDIVIR

-742 KEHTLTYQFADNTR
+742 EKHTLTYQFADSAR

-762 FEQTENYYRGE
+762 LEQTGNYYYRGE
-773 SVTAAG
+773 SVRVQSE
-779 KPAHNQTMDGKDVLV
+779 PARNQTTDGEDVLV
-794 TDNVTLYGKWSFDGW
+794 TGNVTLYGDWSFNGW
-809 KRNDTKDTVTAG
+809 KRSDTKDTVAASG
-821 DGFDMPGNDVTLTG
+821 KFNMPGNDVTLTG

-850 GDGKPISDP
+850 GDGMPIRDP

-867 ALLGSSKPG
+867 ALLGSDKSGINAPS
-876 LNTPTGIPFGASIEL
+876 TGIPFGASIEL
-891 MELPDETKISDDKYF
+891 MELPAGTEIQDDKYF
-906 SGWSIVDPTNAD
+906 AGWSLFDPTNAD

-925 DPGDSVGYRY
+925 DPGDSVGYRK
-935 LGITEDK
+935 LGITENG
-942 QEVTLYAVYK
+942 QEVKLYAVYK
-952 NKGVATVDFAVNDS
+952 NKDVATVDFAVNDS
-966 NWGDVDTKS
+966 NWGDVNTKS

-980 QNGIVD
+980 QNGMVD
-986 NKTVFS
+986 NKTVSS
-992 TAAPRDGYHFVGWYE
+992 TATPRDGYHFVGWYE
-1007 KKSDGSLTKATDGNG
+1007 KDAQGGLSLVSENAT
-1022 NVITGAALTVTSN
+1022 LTVTSD
-1035 MMQAKLDSLTMSREE
+1035 MMQAKLKPPTGSGEE
-1050 NRTPVLVVRYVAVF
+1050 NGTVHYVAVF
-1064 ARDSFTV
+1064 ARNRFTV
-1071 QFDGNG
+1071 EFDRNG
-1077 NNVTG
+1077 DDVTG
-1082 AMEPQKFH
+1082 EMPPQTFH
-1090 DPDSEDQPTILRKNA
+1090 DPKSKDQPTTLRKNE
-1105 FTRPGYVFTGWAE
+1105 FKRPGYVFTGWAE
-1118 YPTREDGQGRIYAD
+1118 YPTREGGQEGRIYDD

-1137 EVTTYRGA
+1137 EVTIYRGVK
-1145 QIGNGKT
+1145 IENGAT
-1152 ITLYAQWKKLPD
+1152 PITLYAQWKKLPD

-1180 LNGTAAKGNDTIT
+1180 LNGTAAKENDTIT
-1193 VQEGTVY
+1193 VQEGTAY
-1200 EQLNPETGEVQ
+1200 EQLNPETGKVQ
-1211 GATAVPGKGS
+1211 GATAVPGEGS

-1234 RHPLTDSTTYTPG
+1234 NTPLTTKLLYTPG
-1247 KDSSGRY
+1247 KDQTSGRY

-1268 VLHYVANATDAA
+1268 VLHYDANAAHAT

-1314 KEGEV
+1314 QKGEV

-1341 KVYLYA
+1341 KVNLYA

-1369 KASETVAAVTGTA
+1369 SALETVAAVKGTA
-1382 KGSTAQAK
+1382 KGSTAQPK

-1407 TDLTFVPTRKA
+1407 KELTFVPTKKDGA
-1418 GTVWQGT
+1418 VWQGT

-1593 SSKTVFCPESNL
+1593 SSKTLFCPESNL

>member
-11 AVCGLM
+11 AVSGLM

-22 LGLLPTSILAAD
+22 LSLLPPSILAAD

-46 SFEQPEFNN
+46 SFEEPAFHDKNS
-55 MNAPQWAANLVPDWH
+55 PQWPANNVPDWH

-75 QKIEF
+75 HLIEF
-80 GSTRKD
+80 GSSRNGNDAPQLTGYDKTIPD
-86 GTVPHIVGNPNLQD
+86 GH
-100 SGCQFAELN
+100 QFAELN

-136 RMGVDQMA
+136 REGVDHMA
-144 VIIGPKQSQIDPA
+144 LIIGPKQSQIDPA

-166 AKPSENGRDQFMRMT
+166 AKPDKNGKDQFMRMT
-181 YWVRQH
+181 DWVKSH
-187 ASNLNVGIPQ
+187 AEKLGVNIPV

-251 YGTNSSDYAAGK
+251 YGTKSPDYAAGN

-276 NQTVFAF
+276 TKTVFAF
-283 CSYSAAGGST
+283 CSYSAAGGNT
-293 QGNLIDN
+293 CGNLIDN
-300 IHFSL
+300 IHFDL
-305 YQTITAAATAG
+305 FQTLSIRASG
-316 GSGFIGVPTGNVSE
+316 GGTGSMTVSADGKDSTTEVSGSE
-330 YYPIGSSMSEL
+330 TKKA
-341 VVANGSTIKVKAV
+341 VVADGSTITVRATV
-354 EPENGDVQ
+354 EPNSNTA
-362 FVGAYVTRQTQ
+362 FVGAYVTRRTAK
-373 NGLEKEF
+373 GLEQVF
-380 ISAASSSWDKVD
+380 IPVADKGWKKD
-392 RTYTY
+392 NDTYTY
-397 VHRVEEPADIVLV
+397 EHHVKEPADIVLV
-410 FVKKPMVIYEANG
+410 FIKSPTVMYDANG
-423 GNLYTHGDNRT
+423 GQEYVYEPGATEPKNT
-434 NAVSFAQQAGSGGT
+434 VSFAEDTGRI
-448 LKEREPYTAQA
+448 KYTSHAAQA
-459 ATTTKDGWRFDG
+459 PAGCKDTWQFQG
-471 WLLPQ
+471 WLLVR
-476 KNKVLPAVH
+476 NEKVLPAVH
-485 TVKYDT
+485 TVSYDT
-491 VSGTFTFTA
+491 ASETFTFTA
-500 DDGKNETL
+500 DDGTNETL
-508 QSGGATLI
+508 HSGGATLI
-516 AQWKWRQRFVTASR
+516 AQWKWRQRFITASR
-530 MKENGTVSDNIQ
+530 VKDAGGKVSADFQ
-542 ENTACGSITV
+542 ENTECGTV
-552 TSDGSAVET
+552 KIVGNEGESVANNPAAKDYFASASER
-561 ETTEAVTD
+561 VTV
-569 YYSQANEKITAT
+569 TAT
-581 AEAKQGY
+581 AKAGY
-588 CFIGWYQQVDGKYE
+588 EFIGWYQQVDGNKYE
-602 LVSSKST
+602 LVSSKPT
-609 HSYTVS
+609 HSYTVIS
-615 REGVQTI
+615 EGVQTI

-635 WASVDAGKCP
+635 WTTEEGKCP
-645 PEELLDKN
+645 PEELLNKN
-653 NLSRPE
+653 GISLPE
-659 DGTVIDG
+659 TGTVVDG
-666 GTYYISKDFIKGV
+666 GTYYISKDLEINK
-679 TTIDGTVT
+679 TIDGTGT
-687 KDGRTVPGKWVFTGW
+687 IDDRTVPGKWVFTGW
-702 HDGKEDGSNGT
+702 RSGES
-713 GDDIVIR
+713 GDSDIR
-720 ETELINVTGDRT
+720 ETELIKVKGDRT

-737 TFIPE
+737 TFEPE
-742 KEHTLTYQFADNTR
+742 AAHSLTYQFADSGS

-762 FEQTENYYRGE
+762 FAHTEEHYRGE
-773 SVTAAG
+773 SVTAKAE
-779 KPAHNQTMDGKDVLV
+779 PDRNQTTDGEDVLA
-794 TDNVTLYGKWSFDGW
+794 TDNVTLYGDWSFKGW
-809 KRNDTKDTVTAG
+809 QRSDNDSTIAAG
-821 DGFDMPGNDVTLTG
+821 KGFDMPGKDLTLTG

-867 ALLGSSKPG
+867 ALLGSDKSGINAPS
-876 LNTPTGIPFGASIEL
+876 TGIPFGASIKL
-891 MELPDETKISDDKYF
+891 MELPDGTEIPDDKYF
-906 SGWSIVDPTNAD
+906 AGWSLTNPKDKTDVQINALPT
-918 LGTIETQ
+918 Q
-925 DPGDSVGYRY
+925 SPGIFVNDRDFEVGNS
-935 LGITEDK
+935 GE
-942 QEVTLYAVYK
+942 QVTLYAIYK
-952 NKGVATVDFAVNDS
+952 NYDVATVEFDAETGGSVTS
-966 NWGDVDTKS
+966 RS
-975 GSFTV
+975 GSFNV
-980 QNGIVD
+980 KDGDVLPEQRVS
-986 NKTVFS
+986 S
-992 TAAPRDGYHFVGWYE
+992 TATPREGYHFVGWYE
-1007 KKSDGSLTKATDGNG
+1007 KGALTPVSTDAT
-1022 NVITGAALTVTSN
+1022 LTVTSD
-1035 MMQAKLDSLTMSREE
+1035 MMQEKLNSLTEK
-1050 NRTPVLVVRYVAVF
+1050 LVVHYVAVF

-1071 QFDGNG
+1071 EFDPNVALDAEGKSD
-1077 NNVTG
+1077 VTG
-1082 AMEPQKFH
+1082 EMPPQKFH
-1090 DPDSEDQPTILRKNA
+1090 DPNSKDQLTMLRKNE
-1105 FTRPGYVFTGWAE
+1105 FKRPGYVFTGWAE
-1118 YPTREDGQGRIYAD
+1118 SKTGEGRTYAD
-1132 EASFA
+1132 EAPFA
-1137 EVTTYRGA
+1137 EVTIYQGE
-1145 QIGNGKT
+1145 QIRDGGT
-1152 ITLYAQWKKLPD
+1152 ITLYAQWEKLAD

-1180 LNGTAAKGNDTIT
+1180 LNPTESNELGPQDGM
-1193 VQEGTVY
+1193 VSES
-1200 EQLNPETGEVQ
+1200 LNPEIDTAR
-1211 GATAVPGKGS
+1211 GATAVPGEGS

-1234 RHPLTDSTTYTPG
+1234 ENSLTDGKTYTPE
-1247 KDSSGRY
+1247 KDLSGRY

-1268 VLHYVANATDAA
+1268 VLRYDANGGT

-1291 QAYPLKKCA
+1291 QAHPLEKCA

-1314 KEGEV
+1314 SAGEV
-1319 KYEDQKSIKLDEEF
+1319 KYEDQESIKLDEKF
-1333 QNLTNDNE
+1333 PNLTNDND
-1341 KVYLYA
+1341 VVTLYA
-1347 VWQEQS
+1347 VWEEQS
-1353 VTLSYEPND
+1353 VTIGYEPND
-1362 AELGSVS
+1362 AELGTVTVE
-1369 KASETVAAVTGTA
+1369 SEPVDAVTGTA
-1382 KGSTAQAK
+1382 HGSTAQPK
-1390 SGARF
+1390 SGAKF

-1407 TDLTFVPTRKA
+1407 TELTFVPTRA
-1418 GTVWQGT
+1418 DGAVWQGT

-1501 TQNLT
+1501 MQNLT

-1513 VPDTAW
+1513 VSGTAW
-1519 YSTAVSTLSKMGVIS
+1519 YAAAVSTLSKMGVIS

-1623 KESDLLANQIAWPD
+1623 KESDLLANQIVWPD

-1646 TIQEATNSH
+1646 AIQEATNSH

>member
-22 LGLLPTSILAAD
+22 LSLLPTSILAAD

-46 SFEQPEFNN
+46 SFEQPAFDN
-55 MNAPQWAANLVPDWH
+55 MNAPQWAADLVPDWH

-80 GSTRKD
+80 GSTRKT

-136 RMGVDQMA
+136 RSGIDRMA
-144 VIIGPKQSQIDPA
+144 LIIGPKQDI
-157 TGERIDVDP
+157 DP
-166 AKPSENGRDQFMRMT
+166 AKPSKNGKDQFMRMT
-181 YWVRQH
+181 DWVRQH
-187 ASNLNVGIPQ
+187 ASGMGV
-197 TGCTQKITVYSK
+197 TVSDMGCTQKITVYSK

-231 VYTEKWNVWIIGTSN
+231 VYTEKWNVWIIGTN
-246 TAWGN
+246 NNAWGN
-251 YGTNSSDYAAGK
+251 YGTNSSAYAAGK

-276 NQTVFAF
+276 RETVFAF

-354 EPENGDVQ
+354 EPKDSDVQ

-423 GNLYTHGDNRT
+423 GNRYTYGDNGT
-434 NAVSFAQQAGSGGT
+434 NAVSFAPQVSGDGST
-448 LKEREPYTAQA
+448 TARGSYESKA
-459 ATTTKDGWRFDG
+459 ATTAKDGWRFDG
-471 WLLPQ
+471 WLLAR

-485 TVKYDT
+485 TVSYDAERE
-491 VSGTFTFTA
+491 TFTFA
-500 DDGKNETL
+500 ANGETTEL

-530 MKENGTVSDNIQ
+530 VKENGTVSDSIQ
-542 ENTACGSITV
+542 KNTKCGSITV
-552 TSDGSAVET
+552 TSDGSAVTPEKNG
-561 ETTEAVTD
+561 AVTD

-581 AEAKQGY
+581 VAANNGY
-588 CFIGWYQQVDGKYE
+588 RFVGWYQQLDGNNYQF
-602 LVSSKST
+602 VSNQAT
-609 HSYTVS
+609 YTYTAKA
-615 REGVQTI
+615 EGVQTI
-622 YARFAPTHTVTYR
+622 YARFAPTHTVKYQ

-645 PEELLDKN
+645 PN
-653 NLSRPE
+653 TPE
-659 DGTVIDG
+659 PPSPGTVIDG
-666 GTYYISKDFIKGV
+666 GTYYISKDFIKDK
-679 TTIDGTVT
+679 TTIDGTVA

-702 HDGKEDGSNGT
+702 HDGENDGSSGT
-713 GDDIVIR
+713 GGDIVIR

-762 FEQTENYYRGE
+762 FELTENYYRDE
-773 SVTAAG
+773 SVTVQSE
-779 KPAHNQTMDGKDVLV
+779 PARNQTTGEEDVLV
-794 TDNVTLYGKWSFDGW
+794 TGNVTLYGKWSFDGW
-809 KRNDTKDTVTAG
+809 KRSDNEGDNEGIVAAG
-821 DGFDMPGNDVTLTG
+821 DKFNMPGNDLTLTG
-835 QWEFTPYTYTVVYDT
+835 QWKFTPYTYTVVYDLGNGRT
-850 GDGKPISDP
+850 VADP
-859 KYASYDYA
+859 NNENYNYSE
-867 ALLGSSKPG
+867 LLGSSKPG
-876 LNTPTGIPFGASIEL
+876 LNAPSTGIPFGASIKL
-891 MELPDETKISDDKYF
+891 MELPAGTKIPDGKYF
-906 SGWSIVDPTNAD
+906 AGWSLDEPTEGN
-918 LGTIETQ
+918 LSTIETQ
-925 DPGDSVGYRY
+925 DPGDSVGYRK

-942 QEVTLYAVYK
+942 QKVTLYAVYK
-952 NKGVATVDFAVNDS
+952 NKDVATVDFAVNDS
-966 NWGDVDTKS
+966 NWGDVNTKS

-980 QNGIVD
+980 QNGMVD
-986 NKTVFS
+986 NKTVSS
-992 TAAPRDGYHFVGWYE
+992 TATPRDGYHFVGWYE
-1007 KKSDGSLTKATDGNG
+1007 KDAQGGLSPVSKVAT
-1022 NVITGAALTVTSN
+1022 LTVTSD
-1035 MMQAKLDSLTMSREE
+1035 MMQEKMGSLTG
-1050 NRTPVLVVRYVAVF
+1050 NGTPVMHYVAVF

-1071 QFDGNG
+1071 EFKPNG
-1077 NNVTG
+1077 AVDAGGKSDVTG
-1082 AMEPQKFH
+1082 VMELQTFH
-1090 DPDSEDQPTILRKNA
+1090 APNSKDQPTTLRKNA
-1105 FTRPGYVFTGWAE
+1105 FTRRGYVFTGWAE

-1132 EASFA
+1132 EAPFA
-1137 EVTTYRGA
+1137 EVTTYQGVKIVDGRS
-1145 QIGNGKT
+1145 
-1152 ITLYAQWKKLPD
+1152 ITLYAQWEKLPD
-1164 VTIFY
+1164 VTILY
-1169 TPEPTSLGTVK
+1169 TPEPTSLGTVE
-1180 LNGTAAKGNDTIT
+1180 LNDAAAEGNDTIT
-1193 VQEGTVY
+1193 VQKGTVY
-1200 EQLNPETGEVQ
+1200 EQLNPETGVAQ

-1234 RHPLTDSTTYTPG
+1234 NTPLTTELLYTPG
-1247 KDSSGRY
+1247 KDQTSGRY

-1268 VLHYVANATDAA
+1268 VLHYDANAADAT
-1280 GTMEDQTFPHG
+1280 GRMEDQTFPHG

-1314 KEGEV
+1314 KEGKV

-1333 QNLTNDNE
+1333 QNLTKDNE
-1341 KVYLYA
+1341 KVNLYA

-1407 TDLTFVPTRKA
+1407 TNLTFVPTREA
-1418 GTVWQGT
+1418 GAVWQGT

-1434 RSPSTPS
+1434 RRPSTPS

>member
-11 AVCGLM
+11 AVSGLM

-22 LGLLPTSILAAD
+22 LSLLPTSILAAD

-46 SFEQPEFNN
+46 SFEEPAFHDKNS
-55 MNAPQWAANLVPDWH
+55 PQWPANNVPDWD

-75 QKIEF
+75 KLIEF
-80 GSTRKD
+80 GSRRNGKD
-86 GTVPHIVGNPNLQD
+86 APQLTGVDKTIPDG
-100 SGCQFAELN
+100 SQFAELN

-136 RMGVDQMA
+136 REGVDHMA
-144 VIIGPKQSQIDPA
+144 LIIGPKQNF
-157 TGERIDVDP
+157 DP
-166 AKPSENGRDQFMRMT
+166 AKPSEDGRDQFMRMT
-181 YWVRQH
+181 DWVKSH
-187 ASNLNVGIPQ
+187 AEKLGVNIPV

-251 YGTNSSDYAAGK
+251 YGTKSSAYAAGN

-276 NQTVFAF
+276 TKTVFAF
-283 CSYSAAGGST
+283 CSYSAATSNKT
-293 QGNLIDN
+293 LGNLIDN

-316 GSGFIGVPTGNVSE
+316 GSGFIRVSTGDE
-330 YYPIGSSMSEL
+330 TKIGSSMSKL
-341 VVANGSTIKVKAV
+341 VVANGSTITVQAV
-354 EPENGDVQ
+354 EPKNDVQ

-373 NGLEKEF
+373 HGLKKEF
-380 ISAASSSWDKVD
+380 IPAASSSWTKDGS
-392 RTYTY
+392 TYTY
-397 VHRVEEPADIVLV
+397 VHPVEEPADIVLV
-410 FVKKPMVIYEANG
+410 FVKQPMVIYEANG
-423 GNLYTHGDNRT
+423 GNQYTHGDKGT
-434 NAVSFAQQAGSGGT
+434 NAVSFAPQVSDDGSTTARGPYES
-448 LKEREPYTAQA
+448 KE
-459 ATTTKDGWRFDG
+459 ATPVKDGWRFDG
-471 WLLPQ
+471 WLLARN
-476 KNKVLPAVH
+476 NKVLPAVH
-485 TVKYDT
+485 TVSYDT
-491 VSGTFTFTA
+491 ERDTFTFTA
-500 DDGKNETL
+500 DGGINETL
-508 QSGGATLI
+508 QSGATLI

-530 MKENGTVSDNIQ
+530 VKDENGKVSADFRENKDCGTIKIVDHVGESVANNPAAKDYFASASERVTV
-542 ENTACGSITV
+542 
-552 TSDGSAVET
+552 
-561 ETTEAVTD
+561 
-569 YYSQANEKITAT
+569 TAT
-581 AEAKQGY
+581 ANAGY
-588 CFIGWYQQVDGKYE
+588 EFIGWYQQVDGEKYD
-602 LVSSKST
+602 LVSSKPT
-609 HSYTVS
+609 HSYNVS

-635 WASVDAGKCP
+635 WTTEEGKCP
-645 PEELLDKN
+645 PEELLNKN
-653 NLSRPE
+653 GISLPE
-659 DGTVIDG
+659 TGTVVDG
-666 GTYYISKDFIKGV
+666 GTYYISKDLEIGK
-679 TTIDGTVT
+679 TIDGTVT
-687 KDGRTVPGKWVFTGW
+687 KGDRTVPGKWVFTGW
-702 HDGKEDGSNGT
+702 RSGES
-713 GDDIVIR
+713 GDSDIR
-720 ETELINVTGDRT
+720 ETELIKVTGDRT

-742 KEHTLTYQFADNTR
+742 KEHTLTYQFADNNR

-762 FEQTENYYRGE
+762 FARTEEHYRGE
-773 SVTAAG
+773 SVTAKAE
-779 KPAHNQTMDGKDVLV
+779 PDHNQTTDEKGNPIDVLV
-794 TDNVTLYGKWSFDGW
+794 TGNNVVLYGKWSFDGW
-809 KRNDTKDTVTAG
+809 KRSDNDSTIAAG
-821 DGFDMPGNDVTLTG
+821 KGFDMPGKDLTLTG

-867 ALLGSSKPG
+867 ALLGSDKSGINAPS
-876 LNTPTGIPFGASIEL
+876 TGIPFGASIKL
-891 MELPDETKISDDKYF
+891 MELPDGTEIPDDKYF
-906 SGWSIVDPTNAD
+906 AGWSLTNPKDKTDVQINALPT
-918 LGTIETQ
+918 Q
-925 DPGDSVGYRY
+925 SPGIFVNDRDFEVGNS
-935 LGITEDK
+935 GE
-942 QEVTLYAVYK
+942 QVTLYAIYK
-952 NKGVATVDFAVNDS
+952 TYDVATVEFDAETGGSVTS
-966 NWGDVDTKS
+966 RS
-975 GSFTV
+975 GSFKV
-980 QNGIVD
+980 KDGDVLQEQRVS
-986 NKTVFS
+986 S
-992 TAAPRDGYHFVGWYE
+992 TATPREGYHFVGWYE
-1007 KKSDGSLTKATDGNG
+1007 KEAQGRLSLVSKNAT
-1022 NVITGAALTVTSN
+1022 LTVTSD
-1035 MMQAKLDSLTMSREE
+1035 MMQEKQK
-1050 NRTPVLVVRYVAVF
+1050 NGTPVHVVRYIAVF

-1071 QFDGNG
+1071 KFDGNG
-1077 NNVTG
+1077 DDKEAT
-1082 AMEPQKFH
+1082 MKPQTFPA
-1090 DPDSEDQPTILRKNA
+1090 PDSEEQLTTLRKNE
-1105 FTRPGYVFTGWAE
+1105 FKRPGYVFTGWAE
-1118 YPTREDGQGRIYAD
+1118 YPTREVGQEGRFYAD

-1137 EVTTYRGA
+1137 EVTIY
-1145 QIGNGKT
+1145 QGNKIVDGGT
-1152 ITLYAQWKKLPD
+1152 ITLYAQWERLAD

-1169 TPEPTSLGTVK
+1169 TPEPTSLGTVE
-1180 LNGTAAKGNDTIT
+1180 LNPTESNELDPQDGM
-1193 VQEGTVY
+1193 VSES
-1200 EQLNPETGEVQ
+1200 LNPETGTAR
-1211 GATAVPGKGS
+1211 GATAVPGEGS

-1234 RHPLTDSTTYTPG
+1234 ENSLTDGKTYTPE
-1247 KDSSGRY
+1247 KDLSGRY
-1254 QDGSYVALFRLKQY
+1254 RDGSYVALFRLKQY
-1268 VLHYVANATDAA
+1268 VLRYDANGGT

-1291 QAYPLKKCA
+1291 QAHPLEKCA
-1300 FSREGYRFVGWATE
+1300 FSREGYSFVGWATE
-1314 KEGEV
+1314 QKGKVE
-1319 KYEDQKSIKLDEEF
+1319 YEDQTNIKLDKEF
-1333 QNLTNDNE
+1333 PNLKDDNDE
-1341 KVYLYA
+1341 ATLYA
-1347 VWQEQS
+1347 VWREQS

-1369 KASETVAAVTGTA
+1369 SASETVDAVTGTA
-1382 KGSTAQAK
+1382 KGSTAQPK

-1407 TDLTFVPTRKA
+1407 KELTFVPTKKDGA
-1418 GTVWQGT
+1418 VWQGT
-1425 TYYAHFSAK
+1425 TYYARFSAQ
-1434 RSPSTPS
+1434 RRPSTPS

-1451 TLAPIPEMLN
+1451 MLAPIPEMLN

-1501 TQNLT
+1501 AQNLT

-1513 VPDTAW
+1513 VSDTAW
-1519 YSTAVSTLSKMGVIS
+1519 YAAAVSTLSKMGVIS

-1623 KESDLLANQIAWPD
+1623 KESDLLANQIVWPD

-1646 TIQEATNSH
+1646 AIQEATNSH

>member
-17 VLVMA
+17 VLAMA
-22 LGLLPTSILAAD
+22 LSLLPTSILAAD

-46 SFEQPEFNN
+46 SFEEPAFHDKNS
-55 MNAPQWAANLVPDWH
+55 PQWPANNVPDWD

-75 QKIEF
+75 QLIEF
-80 GSTRKD
+80 GSRRNGKD
-86 GTVPHIVGNPNLQD
+86 APQLTGVDKTIPDG
-100 SGCQFAELN
+100 SQFAELN

-136 RMGVDQMA
+136 REGVDHMA
-144 VIIGPKQSQIDPA
+144 LIIGPKQNF
-157 TGERIDVDP
+157 DP
-166 AKPSENGRDQFMRMT
+166 AKPSEDGRDQFMRMT
-181 YWVRQH
+181 DWVSQH
-187 ASNLNVGIPQ
+187 ASGMADM
-197 TGCTQKITVYSK
+197 GCTQKITVYSK
-209 KFAAN
+209 KFAKN
-214 GGFQNDIGDA
+214 GRFENDIGDA

-251 YGTNSSDYAAGK
+251 YGTKSSAYAAGN

-276 NQTVFAF
+276 TKTVFAF
-283 CSYSAAGGST
+283 CSYSAATSDKT
-293 QGNLIDN
+293 LGNLIDN

-305 YQTITAAATAG
+305 YQTITATATAG
-316 GSGFIGVPTGNVSE
+316 GSGFIGVPTGDEDESVL
-330 YYPIGSSMSEL
+330 YKIDDKMREL
-341 VVANGSTIKVKAV
+341 VVADGSTITVQAV
-354 EPENGDVQ
+354 EPDNDVQ

-373 NGLEKEF
+373 NGLKKEF
-380 ISAASSSWDKVD
+380 IPATSPSWDKVD

-397 VHRVEEPADIVLV
+397 EHPVEEPADIVLV

-423 GNLYTHGDNRT
+423 GDQYTHGDNGT
-434 NAVSFAQQAGSGGT
+434 NAVSFAQQVSDDGSKT
-448 LKEREPYTAQA
+448 ERLPYESQE
-459 ATTTKDGWRFDG
+459 ATTKTKDGWRFDG
-471 WLLPQ
+471 WLLAR
-476 KNKVLPAVH
+476 KEKVLPAVH
-485 TVKYDT
+485 TVSYDT
-491 VSGTFTFTA
+491 ASETFTFTA
-500 DDGKNETL
+500 DDGTKETL
-508 QSGGATLI
+508 ESGGATLI

-530 MKENGTVSDNIQ
+530 VKDADGKVSADFRENTECGTVEIVGNEGESVANNPAAKDYFASAS
-542 ENTACGSITV
+542 ERVTV
-552 TSDGSAVET
+552 TA
-561 ETTEAVTD
+561 A
-569 YYSQANEKITAT
+569 ANA
-581 AEAKQGY
+581 GY
-588 CFIGWYQQVDGKYE
+588 EFIGWYQQVDGKKYE
-602 LVSSKST
+602 LVSSEPT

-622 YARFAPTHTVTYR
+622 YARFAPTHTVTYQ
-635 WASVDAGKCP
+635 WASVAAGKCP
-645 PEELLDKN
+645 QNTPDPP
-653 NLSRPE
+653 SP
-659 DGTVIDG
+659 GTVIDG
-666 GTYYISKDFIKGV
+666 GTYYISKDFIKDK

-702 HDGKEDGSNGT
+702 HDGKEDGSSEN
-713 GDDIVIR
+713 DVDIVIR
-720 ETELINVTGDRT
+720 ETELIKVTGDRT

-762 FEQTENYYRGE
+762 FELTENYYRGE
-773 SVTAAG
+773 SVTAQAE
-779 KPAHNQTMDGKDVLV
+779 PDRNQTTDEEGNPIDVLV
-794 TDNVTLYGKWSFDGW
+794 TGNVTLYGDWSFNGW
-809 KRNDTKDTVTAG
+809 KRSDNDSTIAAG
-821 DGFDMPGNDVTLTG
+821 RGFNMPGKDLTLTG

-867 ALLGSSKPG
+867 ALLGSSKSG
-876 LNTPTGIPFGASIEL
+876 LNAPTGIPFGASIEL
-891 MELPDETKISDDKYF
+891 MELPDGTKIPNDKYF
-906 SGWSIVDPTNAD
+906 AGWSIVDPTNAD

-925 DPGDSVGYRY
+925 APGDSVGYRK
-935 LGITEDK
+935 LGITKDK
-942 QEVTLYAVYK
+942 RKVTLYAVYK
-952 NKGVATVDFAVNDS
+952 NKDMATVDFAVNDS
-966 NWGDVDTKS
+966 NWGDVNPKS
-975 GSFTV
+975 GSFMV
-980 QNGIVD
+980 QNGKVD
-986 NKTVFS
+986 EGTVSS

-1007 KKSDGSLTKATDGNG
+1007 ESDDGKLEPVNGSAING
-1022 NVITGAALTVTSN
+1022 TTLTVTAA
-1035 MMQAKLDSLTMSREE
+1035 MMQAKLKPLAESREE
-1050 NRTPVLVVRYVAVF
+1050 NRTPVLEVRYIAVF

-1071 QFDGNG
+1071 KFDGNG
-1077 NNVTG
+1077 DDKEAT
-1082 AMEPQKFH
+1082 MKPQTFPA
-1090 DPDSEDQPTILRKNA
+1090 PDSEEQLTTLRKNE
-1105 FTRPGYVFTGWAE
+1105 FKRPGYVFTGWAE
-1118 YPTREDGQGRIYAD
+1118 YPTREVGQEERIYAD
-1132 EASFA
+1132 EAPFA
-1137 EVTTYRGA
+1137 EVTIY
-1145 QIGNGKT
+1145 QGNKIVDGGT
-1152 ITLYAQWKKLPD
+1152 ITLYAQWEKLSD
-1164 VTIFY
+1164 VIIFY

-1180 LNGTAAKGNDTIT
+1180 LNGTAAKENDTIT

-1200 EQLNPETGEVQ
+1200 ESLNPETGEVQ

-1234 RHPLTDSTTYTPG
+1234 SNRLIDSTTYTPK

-1254 QDGSYVALFRLKQY
+1254 QEGSYVALFRLKQY
-1268 VLHYVANATDAA
+1268 VLRYDANGGT

-1291 QAYPLKKCA
+1291 QAHPLEKCA
-1300 FSREGYRFVGWATE
+1300 FSREGYSFVGWATE
-1314 KEGEV
+1314 QEGKV

-1333 QNLTNDNE
+1333 PNLTNDNDE
-1341 KVYLYA
+1341 VYLYA
-1347 VWQEQS
+1347 VWEEQS

-1369 KASETVAAVTGTA
+1369 KASETVDAVTGTA
-1382 KGSTAQAK
+1382 KGSTAQPK

-1395 DGWYSADGTLLS
+1395 DGWYSADGALLS
-1407 TDLTFVPTRKA
+1407 KELTFVPTKKDGA
-1418 GTVWQGT
+1418 VWQGT

-1501 TQNLT
+1501 MQNLT

-1513 VPDTAW
+1513 VSDTAW
-1519 YSTAVSTLSKMGVIS
+1519 YAAAVSTLSKMGVIS

-1570 TDISGHWAENAIGK
+1570 TDISGHWAENAISK

-1623 KESDLLANQIAWPD
+1623 KESDLLANQVVWPD

-1646 TIQEATNSH
+1646 AIQEATNSH

>member
-22 LGLLPTSILAAD
+22 LSLLPTSILAAD

-46 SFEQPEFNN
+46 SFEQPAFNN
-55 MNAPQWAANLVPDWH
+55 MNAPQWPADRVPDWH

-86 GTVPHIVGNPNLQD
+86 GTVPHIWGKPHLQD
-100 SGCQFAELN
+100 DGYQFAELN

-136 RMGVDQMA
+136 RSGIDRMA
-144 VIIGPKQSQIDPA
+144 LIIGPKQ
-157 TGERIDVDP
+157 GVDP
-166 AKPSENGRDQFMRMT
+166 DKPRDGKDQFMRMT
-181 YWVRQH
+181 DWVRQH
-187 ASNLNVGIPQ
+187 ASEMGVTVYNN

-209 KFAAN
+209 KFAKN

-251 YGTNSSDYAAGK
+251 YGTKSSAYAAGN

-276 NQTVFAF
+276 RETVFAF
-283 CSYSAAGGST
+283 CSYSAAGGNT

-354 EPENGDVQ
+354 KPKDSNVQ
-362 FVGAYVTRQTQ
+362 FVGAYVTRQTAK
-373 NGLEKEF
+373 GLEQVF
-380 ISAASSSWDKVD
+380 IPVADEGWREEGD
-392 RTYTY
+392 TYTY
-397 VHRVEEPADIVLV
+397 EHRVEEPADIVLV

-423 GNLYTHGDNRT
+423 GNRYTYGDNGT
-434 NAVSFAQQAGSGGT
+434 NAVSFAPQVNGDGST
-448 LKEREPYTAQA
+448 TERAPYDSQE
-459 ATTTKDGWRFDG
+459 ATPAKDGWRFDG
-471 WLLPQ
+471 WLLAR

-485 TVKYDT
+485 TVRYDAERE
-491 VSGTFTFTA
+491 TFTFA
-500 DDGKNETL
+500 ANVETTEL

-530 MKENGTVSDNIQ
+530 VKEDGTVSDNIR

-552 TSDGSAVET
+552 NSVGSAVT
-561 ETTEAVTD
+561 NGAVTD

-581 AEAKQGY
+581 ATAKAGY
-588 CFIGWYQQVDGKYE
+588 EFIGWYQQVDGKKYE
-602 LVSSKST
+602 LVSSKPT

-622 YARFAPTHTVTYR
+622 YARFAPTHTVTYQ
-635 WASVDAGKCP
+635 WTKTQNECPTDEELKAAGKTLP
-645 PEELLDKN
+645 ADATVM
-653 NLSRPE
+653 
-659 DGTVIDG
+659 DGDNYPISTDYKANETSIP
-666 GTYYISKDFIKGV
+666 GTKQENGV
-679 TTIDGTVT
+679 TVY
-687 KDGRTVPGKWVFTGW
+687 GKWTFSGW
-702 HDGKEDGSNGT
+702 RDEK
-713 GDDIVIR
+713 GDIR
-720 ETELINVTGDRT
+720 VENLADVRKDRT
-732 LTGFW
+732 LTGHW
-737 TFIPE
+737 TFMPNTRF
-742 KEHTLTYQFADNTR
+742 KLTYQVAEDGSWT
-756 WSPSGS
+756 PSNLS
-762 FEQTENYYRGE
+762 APAAEKQYFRTEP
-773 SVTAAG
+773 VTAANAPTYTSG
-779 KPAHNQTMDGKDVLV
+779 ELYVDQNL
-794 TDNVTLYGKWSFDGW
+794 TLKGTWTFGGW
-809 KRNDTKDTVTAG
+809 KRSDTGAIISATTGSFK
-821 DGFDMPGNDVTLTG
+821 MPDRDLTLTG
-835 QWEFTPYTYTVVYDT
+835 QWSFTPDTYTV
-850 GDGKPISDP
+850 
-859 KYASYDYA
+859 SYDIGNGTGAVPELHDSYNYS
-867 ALLGSSKPG
+867 ALAGKSGCDTTKR
-876 LNTPTGIPFGASIEL
+876 GIPFGASIKLRDFNGTAPEG
-891 MELPDETKISDDKYF
+891 TYF
-906 SGWSIVDPTNAD
+906 AGWSIEKPTRDNLD
-918 LGTIETQ
+918 TIQTQ
-925 DPGDSVGYRY
+925 DPGDSVGYRK
-935 LGITEDK
+935 LGITENG
-942 QEVTLYAVYK
+942 QEVKLYAVYK
-952 NKGVATVDFAVNDS
+952 NKDVATVDFAVNDS
-966 NWGDVDTKS
+966 NWGDVNTKS

-980 QNGIVD
+980 QNGKVD
-986 NKTVFS
+986 NKIVSSEAT
-992 TAAPRDGYHFVGWYE
+992 PREGYHFVGWYE
-1007 KKSDGSLTKATDGNG
+1007 KDDDGKLELVSTSAING
-1022 NVITGAALTVTSN
+1022 TTLTVTAA
-1035 MMQAKLDSLTMSREE
+1035 MMQAKLKLPTGSGGE
-1050 NRTPVLVVRYVAVF
+1050 NGTPVLEVRYVAVF
-1064 ARDSFTV
+1064 EPNTFTIHYDPNYPIIDAGA
-1071 QFDGNG
+1071 QSGEMADQTFSAADTSRNLNANQFRYKGYTFDGWTTQSDG
-1077 NNVTG
+1077 TG
-1082 AMEPQKFH
+1082 VLYSDGA
-1090 DPDSEDQPTILRKNA
+1090 A
-1105 FTRPGYVFTGWAE
+1105 FTQTV
-1118 YPTREDGQGRIYAD
+1118 EDK
-1132 EASFA
+1132 
-1137 EVTTYRGA
+1137 
-1145 QIGNGKT
+1145 GKV
-1152 ITLYAQWKKLPD
+1152 TLYAKWKRLPN
-1164 VTIFY
+1164 VTITY
-1169 TPEPTSLGTVK
+1169 TAYPDSLGSVA
-1180 LNGTAAKGNDTIT
+1180 LNSQSEAAVQNDPA
-1193 VQEGTVY
+1193 VQSEIIY
-1200 EQLNPETGEVQ
+1200 EKVNPETGKIV
-1211 GATAVPGKGS
+1211 GATATVNHGS
-1221 VFVGWYDAQDTER
+1221 VFEGWYND
-1234 RHPLTDSTTYTPG
+1234 LTKEKVCGSKTFVPQQQN
-1247 KDSSGRY
+1247 GRY
-1254 QDGSYVALFRLKQY
+1254 VSASYVARFRPY
-1268 VLHYVANATDAA
+1268 RYTLHYDANG
-1280 GTMEDQTFPHG
+1280 GTGKMDDQIFQHG
-1291 QAYPLKKCA
+1291 QILPLNGCTY
-1300 FSREGYRFVGWATE
+1300 SREGYDFMGWSTSKNNVKKFDNKAEVGFSSLLQTSGEPKDNAEAT
-1314 KEGEV
+1314 
-1319 KYEDQKSIKLDEEF
+1319 
-1333 QNLTNDNE
+1333 
-1341 KVYLYA
+1341 LYA
-1347 VWQEQS
+1347 VWQERD
-1353 VTLSYEPND
+1353 VTLNYASSDES
-1362 AELGSVS
+1362 LGTVT
-1369 KASETVAAVTGTA
+1369 AGSETIGAVNGTSA
-1382 KGSTAQAK
+1382 GSTAQAK

-1407 TDLTFVPTRKA
+1407 TDLTFVPTKKD

-1441 TPAKPDETKP
+1441 TPAKPNETKP

>member
-46 SFEQPEFNN
+46 SFEQPAFDDKNS
-55 MNAPQWAANLVPDWH
+55 PQWDADLVPDWH

-80 GSTRKD
+80 GSTRKN
-86 GTVPHIVGNPNLQD
+86 GRVPHIVGEPNLQD

-109 ADEESTLYQYATT
+109 ADEESTLYQYAET

-136 RMGVDQMA
+136 REGVDRMA
-144 VIIGPKQSQIDPA
+144 LIIGPKQDI
-157 TGERIDVDP
+157 DP
-166 AKPSENGRDQFMRMT
+166 AKPSKDGRDQFMRMT
-181 YWVRQH
+181 DWVRQH
-187 ASNLNVGIPQ
+187 ASDMGV
-197 TGCTQKITVYSK
+197 TVSDMGCTQKITVYSK

-251 YGTNSSDYAAGK
+251 YGTKSSAYAAGN

-276 NQTVFAF
+276 TKTVFAF
-283 CSYSAAGGST
+283 CSYSAATSDKKL
-293 QGNLIDN
+293 GNLIDN

-341 VVANGSTIKVKAV
+341 VVANGNTIKVKAV
-354 EPENGDVQ
+354 KPKDSNVQ
-362 FVGAYVTRQTQ
+362 FVGAYVTRQTAE
-373 NGLEKEF
+373 GLEQVF
-380 ISAASSSWDKVD
+380 IPVADEGWREEGD
-392 RTYTY
+392 TYTY
-397 VHRVEEPADIVLV
+397 EHRVEEPADIVLV

-423 GNLYTHGDNRT
+423 GDQYTYGDNET
-434 NAVSFAQQAGSGGT
+434 NAVSFAQQPGSGGT

-485 TVKYDT
+485 TVEYNT
-491 VSGTFTFTA
+491 ARETFTFTA
-500 DDGKNETL
+500 NGETTEL
-508 QSGGATLI
+508 HSGGATLI

-530 MKENGTVSDNIQ
+530 VKENDTVSDNIQ

-561 ETTEAVTD
+561 ETTEAATD

-581 AEAKQGY
+581 AEAKEGY
-588 CFIGWYQQVDGKYE
+588 RFVGWYQQLDGDTYQF
-602 LVSSKST
+602 VSNQET
-609 HSYTVS
+609 YTYTAKA
-615 REGVQTI
+615 EGVQTI
-622 YARFAPTHTVTYR
+622 YARFAPTHTVTYQ
-635 WASVDAGKCP
+635 WASEDAGKCP
-645 PEELLDKN
+645 PKELLDKN
-653 NLSRPE
+653 NISRPK

-666 GTYYISKDFIKGV
+666 GTYYISKDLKIGK
-679 TTIDGTVT
+679 TIDGTVT

-702 HDGKEDGSNGT
+702 HDGKEDGSSGT
-713 GDDIVIR
+713 GGDIVIR

-762 FEQTENYYRGE
+762 FEQTENHYRGE
-773 SVTAAG
+773 SVTVQSE
-779 KPAHNQTMDGKDVLV
+779 PARNQTTGEEDVLV
-794 TDNVTLYGKWSFDGW
+794 TGNVTLYGKWSFDGW
-809 KRNDTKDTVTAG
+809 KRSDNDSMIAAG
-821 DGFDMPGNDVTLTG
+821 NVFYMPGNNLTLTG
-835 QWEFTPYTYTVVYDT
+835 QWEFTPYTYTVVYDLGNGT
-850 GDGKPISDP
+850 TVADP
-859 KYASYDYA
+859 NNENYNYSK
-867 ALLGSSKPG
+867 LLDSNKPG
-876 LNTPTGIPFGASIEL
+876 INAPSTGIPFGASIKL
-891 MELPDETKISDDKYF
+891 MELPDGTVPAGKYF
-906 SGWSIVDPTNAD
+906 AGWSLVEPTSDNLD
-918 LGTIETQ
+918 TIQTQ
-925 DPGDSVGYRY
+925 DPGDSVGYRK

-942 QEVTLYAVYK
+942 QKVTLYAVYK

-980 QNGIVD
+980 RGSAVD
-986 NKTVFS
+986 AKAVSS
-992 TAAPRDGYHFVGWYE
+992 TATPRDGYHFVGWYE
-1007 KKSDGSLTKATDGNG
+1007 KESDGSLT
-1022 NVITGAALTVTSN
+1022 GAKDEHGKSIIGAKLTVTSG
-1035 MMQAKLDSLTMSREE
+1035 MMQEKLNSLTE
-1050 NRTPVLVVRYVAVF
+1050 NGTPPVLVVHYVAVF

-1071 QFDGNG
+1071 NFDGNG
-1077 NNVTG
+1077 DDKKAT
-1082 AMEPQKFH
+1082 MEPQKFH
-1090 DPDSEDQPTILRKNA
+1090 DPKSKDQPTTLRKNA

-1234 RHPLTDSTTYTPG
+1234 NTPLKTKLLYTPG
-1247 KDSSGRY
+1247 KDQTSGRY

-1268 VLHYVANATDAA
+1268 VLHYNANAADAT

-1300 FSREGYRFVGWATE
+1300 FSREGYRFVGWATKPE
-1314 KEGEV
+1314 GGEV
-1319 KYEDQKSIKLDEEF
+1319 KYEDQKNIKLDEEF
-1333 QNLTNDNE
+1333 QNLKDDNDE
-1341 KVYLYA
+1341 VTLYA

-1369 KASETVAAVTGTA
+1369 SALETVAAVKGTA
-1382 KGSTAQAK
+1382 KGSTAQPK

-1407 TDLTFVPTRKA
+1407 KELTFVPTKKD

-1519 YSTAVSTLSKMGVIS
+1519 YAAAVSTLSKMGVIS

-1623 KESDLLANQIAWPD
+1623 KESDLLANQIVWPD

>member
-1 MDIKGDWKKR
+1 M
-11 AVCGLM
+11 
-17 VLVMA
+17 
-22 LGLLPTSILAAD
+22 SY
-34 TRSVTDN
+34 N
-41 AIKNG
+41 
-46 SFEQPEFNN
+46 
-55 MNAPQWAANLVPDWH
+55 
-70 TTASD
+70 TAS
-75 QKIEF
+75 E
-80 GSTRKD
+80 
-86 GTVPHIVGNPNLQD
+86 
-100 SGCQFAELN
+100 
-109 ADEESTLYQYATT
+109 
-122 VGGNVYEWGLSHRG
+122 
-136 RMGVDQMA
+136 
-144 VIIGPKQSQIDPA
+144 
-157 TGERIDVDP
+157 
-166 AKPSENGRDQFMRMT
+166 
-181 YWVRQH
+181 
-187 ASNLNVGIPQ
+187 
-197 TGCTQKITVYSK
+197 
-209 KFAAN
+209 
-214 GGFQNDIGDA
+214 
-224 FSASPSD
+224 
-231 VYTEKWNVWIIGTSN
+231 
-246 TAWGN
+246 
-251 YGTNSSDYAAGK
+251 
-263 LAYSCRYAVPDGQ
+263 
-276 NQTVFAF
+276 
-283 CSYSAAGGST
+283 
-293 QGNLIDN
+293 
-300 IHFSL
+300 
-305 YQTITAAATAG
+305 
-316 GSGFIGVPTGNVSE
+316 
-330 YYPIGSSMSEL
+330 
-341 VVANGSTIKVKAV
+341 
-354 EPENGDVQ
+354 
-362 FVGAYVTRQTQ
+362 
-373 NGLEKEF
+373 
-380 ISAASSSWDKVD
+380 
-392 RTYTY
+392 
-397 VHRVEEPADIVLV
+397 
-410 FVKKPMVIYEANG
+410 
-423 GNLYTHGDNRT
+423 
-434 NAVSFAQQAGSGGT
+434 
-448 LKEREPYTAQA
+448 
-459 ATTTKDGWRFDG
+459 
-471 WLLPQ
+471 
-476 KNKVLPAVH
+476 
-485 TVKYDT
+485 
-491 VSGTFTFTA
+491 TFTFTA
-500 DDGKNETL
+500 NGETTEL
-508 QSGGATLI
+508 YSGGATLI

-530 MKENGTVSDNIQ
+530 VKDENGKVSDGFQ
-542 ENTACGSITV
+542 ENTDCGTV
-552 TSDGSAVET
+552 AIVGNEGEPVANNPAAKDYFASASER
-561 ETTEAVTD
+561 VTVR
-569 YYSQANEKITAT
+569 AA
-581 AEAKQGY
+581 AKAGY
-588 CFIGWYQQVDGKYE
+588 EFIGWYQQVDGNKYE
-602 LVSSKST
+602 LVSSEPT

-645 PEELLDKN
+645 PEEQLNANKI
-653 NLSRPE
+653 SRPK

-666 GTYYISKDFIKGV
+666 GTYYISKDLKIGK
-679 TTIDGTVT
+679 TIDGTVT

-702 HDGKEDGSNGT
+702 HDGKEDGSSGT
-713 GDDIVIR
+713 GGDIVIR

-762 FEQTENYYRGE
+762 FEQTENHYRGE

-794 TDNVTLYGKWSFDGW
+794 TDNVTLYGDWSFDGW
-809 KRNDTKDTVTAG
+809 KRSDNEGIVAAG
-821 DGFDMPGNDVTLTG
+821 RGFNMPGNNLTLTG
-835 QWEFTPYTYTVVYDT
+835 QWEFTPYTYTVVYDLGNGRT
-850 GDGKPISDP
+850 VADP
-859 KYASYDYA
+859 NNENYNYSE
-867 ALLGSSKPG
+867 LLGSSKPG
-876 LNTPTGIPFGASIEL
+876 LNAPSTGIPFGALIEL
-891 MELPDETKISDDKYF
+891 MELPVGTEIPNDKYF
-906 SGWSIVDPTNAD
+906 AGWSLVKPTEDN
-918 LGTIETQ
+918 LSTIETQ
-925 DPGDSVGYRY
+925 DPGDSVGYRK

-942 QEVTLYAVYK
+942 QKVTLYAVYK

-966 NWGDVDTKS
+966 NWGDVGTKS

-980 QNGIVD
+980 QHGKVD
-986 NKTVFS
+986 EKEVSS
-992 TAAPRDGYHFVGWYE
+992 TATPREGYHFVGWYE
-1007 KKSDGSLTKATDGNG
+1007 KDDDGKLELVSTSAING
-1022 NVITGAALTVTSN
+1022 TTLTVTTA
-1035 MMQAKLDSLTMSREE
+1035 MMQAKLNSLTE
-1050 NRTPVLVVRYVAVF
+1050 NGTPVLVVHYVAVF

-1071 QFDGNG
+1071 KFDGNG
-1077 NNVTG
+1077 DDVTG
-1082 AMEPQKFH
+1082 EMPPQTFH
-1090 DPDSEDQPTILRKNA
+1090 DPKSKDQPTTLRKNA

-1118 YPTREDGQGRIYAD
+1118 SKGGKGRIYAD
-1132 EASFA
+1132 EAPFA
-1137 EVTTYRGA
+1137 EVTTYQGVK
-1145 QIGNGKT
+1145 IVDGGS
-1152 ITLYAQWKKLPD
+1152 ITLYAQWEKLPD

-1180 LNGTAAKGNDTIT
+1180 LHGTAAKGNDTIT

-1234 RHPLTDSTTYTPG
+1234 NTPLTTELLYTPG
-1247 KDSSGRY
+1247 KGQTSGRY

-1314 KEGEV
+1314 QKGEV

-1341 KVYLYA
+1341 KVNLYA

-1382 KGSTAQAK
+1382 KGSTAQPK

-1395 DGWYSADGTLLS
+1395 NGWYSADGTLLS
-1407 TDLTFVPTRKA
+1407 TDLTFVPTKKA
-1418 GTVWQGT
+1418 GAVWQGT

>member
-11 AVCGLM
+11 AISGLM
-17 VLVMA
+17 VLAMA
-22 LGLLPTSILAAD
+22 LSLLPTSILAAD
-34 TRSVTDN
+34 TRSVTEN

-46 SFEQPEFNN
+46 SFEEPAFHDKNS
-55 MNAPQWAANLVPDWH
+55 PQWPANNVPDWD

-75 QKIEF
+75 HLIEF

-86 GTVPHIVGNPNLQD
+86 GTVPHIVGKPNLQD

-109 ADEESTLYQYATT
+109 ADEESTLYQYAET

-136 RMGVDQMA
+136 RDGVDQMA
-144 VIIGPKQSQIDPA
+144 VIIGPKQDDDP
-157 TGERIDVDP
+157 D
-166 AKPSENGRDQFMRMT
+166 KPSADGKDQFMRMT
-181 YWVRQH
+181 DWVRQH
-187 ASNLNVGIPQ
+187 ASEMGVTVYG

-209 KFAAN
+209 KFAKK

-251 YGTNSSDYAAGK
+251 YGTKSSAYAAGN

-276 NQTVFAF
+276 AKTVFAF
-283 CSYSAAGGST
+283 CSYSATGGST
-293 QGNLIDN
+293 CGNLIDN
-300 IHFSL
+300 IHFRL

-316 GSGFIGVPTGNVSE
+316 GSGYIGVSTGDEDESVL
-330 YYPIGSSMSEL
+330 YKIDDKMREL
-341 VVANGSTIKVKAV
+341 VMADGSTITVQAV
-354 EPENGDVQ
+354 EPDNDVQ

-373 NGLEKEF
+373 NGLKKEF
-380 ISAASSSWDKVD
+380 IPATSPSWDKVD

-397 VHRVEEPADIVLV
+397 VHPVEEPADIVLV

-423 GNLYTHGDNRT
+423 GNRYTYGDNGT
-434 NAVSFAQQAGSGGT
+434 NAVSFAPQVNGDGST
-448 LKEREPYTAQA
+448 TERAPYDSKE
-459 ATTTKDGWRFDG
+459 ATTAKDGWKFDG
-471 WLLPQ
+471 WLLARN
-476 KNKVLPAVH
+476 NKVLPAVH
-485 TVKYDT
+485 TVSYDT
-491 VSGTFTFTA
+491 ASETFTFTA
-500 DDGKNETL
+500 DDGTKETL
-508 QSGGATLI
+508 ESGGATLI

-530 MKENGTVSDNIQ
+530 VKGTDGKVSDDFQVNAGCGTVEIVGNEGESVANNPAAKDYFASAS
-542 ENTACGSITV
+542 ERVTV
-552 TSDGSAVET
+552 TA
-561 ETTEAVTD
+561 A
-569 YYSQANEKITAT
+569 ANA
-581 AEAKQGY
+581 GY
-588 CFIGWYQQVDGKYE
+588 EFIGWYQQVDGKKYE
-602 LVSSKST
+602 LVSSEPT

-622 YARFAPTHTVTYR
+622 YARFAPTHTVTYQ
-635 WASVDAGKCP
+635 WASVAAGKCP
-645 PEELLDKN
+645 QNTPDPP
-653 NLSRPE
+653 SP
-659 DGTVIDG
+659 GTVIDG
-666 GTYYISKDFIKGV
+666 GTYYISKDFIKDK

-702 HDGKEDGSNGT
+702 HDGKEDGSSGN
-713 GDDIVIR
+713 DVDIVIR
-720 ETELINVTGDRT
+720 ETELIKVTGDRT

-762 FEQTENYYRGE
+762 FELTENYYRGE
-773 SVTAAG
+773 SVTAQAE
-779 KPAHNQTMDGKDVLV
+779 PDRNQTTDEEGNPIDVLA
-794 TDNVTLYGKWSFDGW
+794 TGKVTLYGDWSFNGW
-809 KRNDTKDTVTAG
+809 KRSDNDSTIAAG
-821 DGFDMPGNDVTLTG
+821 RGFNMPGKDLTLTG

-867 ALLGSSKPG
+867 ALLGSSKSG
-876 LNTPTGIPFGASIEL
+876 LNAPTGIPFGASIEL
-891 MELPDETKISDDKYF
+891 MELPDGTKIPNDKYF
-906 SGWSIVDPTNAD
+906 AGWSIVDPTNAD

-925 DPGDSVGYRY
+925 APGDSVGYRK
-935 LGITEDK
+935 LGITKDK
-942 QEVTLYAVYK
+942 RKVTLYAVYK
-952 NKGVATVDFAVNDS
+952 NKDMATVDFAVNDS
-966 NWGDVDTKS
+966 NWGDVNPKS
-975 GSFTV
+975 GSFMV
-980 QNGIVD
+980 QNGKVD
-986 NKTVFS
+986 EGTVSS

-1007 KKSDGSLTKATDGNG
+1007 ESDDGKLEPVNGSAING
-1022 NVITGAALTVTSN
+1022 TTLTVTAA
-1035 MMQAKLDSLTMSREE
+1035 MMQAKLKPLAESREE
-1050 NRTPVLVVRYVAVF
+1050 NRTPVLEVRYIAVF

-1071 QFDGNG
+1071 KFDGNG
-1077 NNVTG
+1077 DDKEAT
-1082 AMEPQKFH
+1082 MKPQTFPA
-1090 DPDSEDQPTILRKNA
+1090 PDSEEQLTTLRKNE
-1105 FTRPGYVFTGWAE
+1105 FKRPGYVFTGWAE
-1118 YPTREDGQGRIYAD
+1118 YPTREVGQEERIYAD
-1132 EASFA
+1132 EAPFA
-1137 EVTTYRGA
+1137 EVTIY
-1145 QIGNGKT
+1145 QGNKIVDGGT
-1152 ITLYAQWKKLPD
+1152 ITLYAQWEKLSD
-1164 VTIFY
+1164 VIISY

-1180 LNGTAAKGNDTIT
+1180 LNPTESNELGPQDGM
-1193 VQEGTVY
+1193 VSES
-1200 EQLNPETGEVQ
+1200 LNPETGVAQ
-1211 GATAVPGKGS
+1211 GATAVPGEGS
-1221 VFVGWYDAQDTER
+1221 VFVGWYDEQGK
-1234 RHPLTDSTTYTPG
+1234 HLPTDGTTYTPE

-1254 QDGSYVALFRLKQY
+1254 QKGSYVALFRLKQY
-1268 VLHYVANATDAA
+1268 VLHYDANATDAV
-1280 GTMEDQTFPHG
+1280 GTMKDQTFPHG
-1291 QAYPLKKCA
+1291 EAYPLKECA

-1314 KEGEV
+1314 STGKV
-1319 KYEDQKSIKLDEEF
+1319 KYEDQESIKLEEKFPNLKDDNDEV
-1333 QNLTNDNE
+1333 T
-1341 KVYLYA
+1341 LYA
-1347 VWQEQS
+1347 VWKEQS

-1369 KASETVAAVTGTA
+1369 SALETVDAVTGTA
-1382 KGSTAQAK
+1382 KGSIAQPK

-1407 TDLTFVPTRKA
+1407 KELTFVPTKGA

-1425 TYYAHFSAK
+1425 TYYAYFSAK

-1501 TQNLT
+1501 MQNLT

-1513 VPDTAW
+1513 VSDTAW
-1519 YSTAVSTLSKMGVIS
+1519 YAAAVSTLSKMGVIS

-1593 SSKTVFCPESNL
+1593 SSKTVFSPESNL

-1623 KESDLLANQIAWPD
+1623 KESDLLANQIVWPD

-1646 TIQEATNSH
+1646 AIQEATNSH

>member
-17 VLVMA
+17 VLAMA
-22 LGLLPTSILAAD
+22 LSLLPTSILAAD

-46 SFEQPEFNN
+46 SFEQPAFDDKPS
-55 MNAPQWAANLVPDWH
+55 PQWPANQVPDWH

-86 GTVPHIVGNPNLQD
+86 GTVPHIVGKPNLQD

-136 RMGVDQMA
+136 RSGIDRMA
-144 VIIGPKQSQIDPA
+144 LIIGPKQEI
-157 TGERIDVDP
+157 DP
-166 AKPSENGRDQFMRMT
+166 AKPSKNGKDQFMRMT
-181 YWVRQH
+181 DWVRQH
-187 ASNLNVGIPQ
+187 ALDMGVTVSSM
-197 TGCTQKITVYSK
+197 GCTQKITVYSK

-214 GGFQNDIGDA
+214 GGFLNDIGDA

-251 YGTNSSDYAAGK
+251 YGTKSSAYAAGN

-276 NQTVFAF
+276 TKTVFAF
-283 CSYSAAGGST
+283 CSYSAATSDKT
-293 QGNLIDN
+293 LGNLIDN

-305 YQTITAAATAG
+305 YQTITAAATAEG
-316 GSGFIGVPTGNVSE
+316 WGNIRVSTDGKNENYEIDGS
-330 YYPIGSSMSEL
+330 MREL
-341 VVANGSTIKVKAV
+341 VVADGSTITVQAV
-354 EPENGDVQ
+354 EPESGDVQ

-373 NGLEKEF
+373 SGLEKEF
-380 ISAASSSWDKVD
+380 IPTEKWTKDG

-397 VHRVEEPADIVLV
+397 EHHVEEPADIVLV

-423 GNLYTHGDNRT
+423 GNRYIYGDNGT
-434 NAVSFAQQAGSGGT
+434 NAVSFAPQVNGDGST
-448 LKEREPYTAQA
+448 TARGSYESKA
-459 ATTTKDGWRFDG
+459 ATTAKDGWKFDG
-471 WLLPQ
+471 WLLARN
-476 KNKVLPAVH
+476 NKVLPAVH
-485 TVKYDT
+485 TVSYNAERE
-491 VSGTFTFTA
+491 TFTFA
-500 DDGKNETL
+500 ANGETTEL

-530 MKENGTVSDNIQ
+530 VKENGTVSDNIR
-542 ENTACGSITV
+542 ENTECGSIRV
-552 TSDGSAVET
+552 GKSDGSAV
-561 ETTEAVTD
+561 TTEKNGAFTD

-581 AEAKQGY
+581 AAAKEGY
-588 CFIGWYQQVDGKYE
+588 RFVGWYQQLDGDNYQF
-602 LVSSKST
+602 VSNQET
-609 HSYTVS
+609 YTYTAKA
-615 REGVQTI
+615 EGVQTI

-635 WASVDAGKCP
+635 WTENPNECPTNELQEARMMPPDAATVM
-645 PEELLDKN
+645 
-653 NLSRPE
+653 
-659 DGTVIDG
+659 DGDNYPISTDYKANETSIP
-666 GTYYISKDFIKGV
+666 GTKQENGV
-679 TTIDGTVT
+679 TVY
-687 KDGRTVPGKWVFTGW
+687 GKWTFSGW
-702 HDGKEDGSNGT
+702 RDENG
-713 GDDIVIR
+713 DIR
-720 ETELINVTGDRT
+720 EKNLADVRKDRT
-732 LTGFW
+732 LTGYW
-737 TFIPE
+737 TFVSNTRF
-742 KEHTLTYQFADNTR
+742 TLTYQVAEDGSWTPSNLSAPADKKQYFR
-756 WSPSGS
+756 
-762 FEQTENYYRGE
+762 TEP
-773 SVTAAG
+773 VTAAG
-779 KPAHNQTMDGKDVLV
+779 EPSYKQGELYVSPDL
-794 TDNVTLYGKWSFDGW
+794 TLKGAWTFGGW
-809 KRNDTKDTVTAG
+809 KRSDTVAIISATTG
-821 DGFDMPGNDVTLTG
+821 SFKMPDRDLTLTG
-835 QWEFTPYTYTVVYDT
+835 QWSFTPDTYTVSYDIGNGT
-850 GDGKPISDP
+850 GTRPEP
-859 KYASYDYA
+859 HNSYDYS
-867 ALLGSSKPG
+867 ALLDKAGCVEAS
-876 LNTPTGIPFGASIEL
+876 GIPFGASIKLRDFDGNAPEG
-891 MELPDETKISDDKYF
+891 TYF
-906 SGWSIVDPTNAD
+906 AGWSIVNPATVGDVN
-918 LGTIETQ
+918 TIQTQ
-925 DPGDSVGYRY
+925 DPGDSVGYRK
-935 LGITEDK
+935 LGITENG
-942 QEVTLYAVYK
+942 QEVKLYAVYK
-952 NKGVATVDFAVNDS
+952 NKDVATVDFAVNDS
-966 NWGDVDTKS
+966 NWGDVNTKS

-980 QNGIVD
+980 RGSAVDEKIVS
-986 NKTVFS
+986 S
-992 TAAPRDGYHFVGWYE
+992 TATPRSGYHFVGWYE
-1007 KKSDGSLTKATDGNG
+1007 KSDDGELKPVSASAINDAT
-1022 NVITGAALTVTSN
+1022 LTVTAA
-1035 MMQAKLDSLTMSREE
+1035 MMQAKLKPHTGSGGE
-1050 NRTPVLVVRYVAVF
+1050 NGTPVLEVRYVAVF
-1064 ARDSFTV
+1064 EPNTFTIHYEPNYPIIDAGA
-1071 QFDGNG
+1071 QSGEMADQTFSAADTSRNLRQNQFQYKGYTFDGWTTQRDG
-1077 NNVTG
+1077 TG
-1082 AMEPQKFH
+1082 VLYSDGA
-1090 DPDSEDQPTILRKNA
+1090 A
-1105 FTRPGYVFTGWAE
+1105 FTQTVE
-1118 YPTREDGQGRIYAD
+1118 
-1132 EASFA
+1132 
-1137 EVTTYRGA
+1137 
-1145 QIGNGKT
+1145 NKGKV
-1152 ITLYAQWKKLPD
+1152 TLYAKWKQLPD
-1164 VTIFY
+1164 VTITY
-1169 TPEPTSLGTVK
+1169 TAYPDSLGRVT
-1180 LNGTAAKGNDTIT
+1180 LNSKVPADINTQDAAAPDTQSGI
-1193 VQEGTVY
+1193 VY
-1200 EQLNPETGEVQ
+1200 ETLNPETGTPL
-1211 GATAVPGKGS
+1211 GATATPNAGS
-1221 VFVGWYDAQDTER
+1221 VFEGWYNN
-1234 RHPLTDSTTYTPG
+1234 LTGKKVWDSEKFVPQQQN
-1247 KDSSGRY
+1247 DRY
-1254 QDGSYVALFRLKQY
+1254 VGASYVARFRPY
-1268 VLHYVANATDAA
+1268 RYTLHYDANG
-1280 GTMEDQTFPHG
+1280 GTGKMDDQIFQHG
-1291 QAYPLKKCA
+1291 QILPLNGCTY
-1300 FSREGYRFVGWATE
+1300 SREGYDFMGWSMSADNVKQFDNKAEVGFSSLLQTSGEPKDNAEAT
-1314 KEGEV
+1314 
-1319 KYEDQKSIKLDEEF
+1319 
-1333 QNLTNDNE
+1333 
-1341 KVYLYA
+1341 LYA
-1347 VWQEQS
+1347 VWQERD
-1353 VTLSYEPND
+1353 VTLNYASSDES
-1362 AELGSVS
+1362 LGSVS

-1407 TDLTFVPTRKA
+1407 TDLTFVPTKKA
-1418 GTVWQGT
+1418 GAVWQGT

-1501 TQNLT
+1501 MQNLT

-1513 VPDTAW
+1513 VSDTAW
-1519 YSTAVSTLSKMGVIS
+1519 YAAAVSTLSKMGVIS

-1646 TIQEATNSH
+1646 AIQEATNSH

>member
-11 AVCGLM
+11 AVSGLM

-22 LGLLPTSILAAD
+22 LSLLPTSILAAD

-46 SFEQPEFNN
+46 SFEEPAFHDKNS
-55 MNAPQWAANLVPDWH
+55 PQWPANNVPDWD

-75 QKIEF
+75 KLIEF
-80 GSTRKD
+80 GSRRNGKNAPQLTGVDKTIPD
-86 GTVPHIVGNPNLQD
+86 G
-100 SGCQFAELN
+100 SQFAELN
-109 ADEESTLYQYATT
+109 ADEESTLYQYAET

-136 RMGVDQMA
+136 RDGVDQMA
-144 VIIGPKQSQIDPA
+144 VIIGPKQDDDP
-157 TGERIDVDP
+157 D
-166 AKPSENGRDQFMRMT
+166 KPSADGKDQFMRMT
-181 YWVRQH
+181 DWVRQH
-187 ASNLNVGIPQ
+187 ASEMGVTVYNN

-209 KFAAN
+209 KFAKK

-231 VYTEKWNVWIIGTSN
+231 VYTEKWNVWIIGTN
-246 TAWGN
+246 NNAWGN
-251 YGTNSSDYAAGK
+251 YGTKSSDYAEGN

-276 NQTVFAF
+276 SKTVFAF

-293 QGNLIDN
+293 CGNLIDN

-316 GSGFIGVPTGNVSE
+316 GSGYIGVPTGNESVL
-330 YYPIGSSMSEL
+330 YKIDDKMREL

-354 EPENGDVQ
+354 KPKDSNVQ
-362 FVGAYVTRQTQ
+362 FVGAYVTRQTAK
-373 NGLEKEF
+373 GLEQVF
-380 ISAASSSWDKVD
+380 IPVADEGWREEGD
-392 RTYTY
+392 TYTY
-397 VHRVEEPADIVLV
+397 EHRVEEPADIVLV
-410 FVKKPMVIYEANG
+410 FVKKPMVIYEAKG
-423 GNLYTHGDNRT
+423 GDRYIYGDNGT
-434 NAVSFAQQAGSGGT
+434 NAVSFAPQVSGDGSTTARG
-448 LKEREPYTAQA
+448 PYESKA
-459 ATTTKDGWRFDG
+459 ATTAKDGWKFDG
-471 WLLPQ
+471 WLLPR

-485 TVKYDT
+485 TVSYDAERE
-491 VSGTFTFTA
+491 TFTFA
-500 DDGKNETL
+500 ANGETTEL
-508 QSGGATLI
+508 ESGGATLI

-530 MKENGTVSDNIQ
+530 VKDKDGMVSADIQ

-552 TSDGSAVET
+552 TSDGAAVKT

-581 AEAKQGY
+581 ATAKNGY
-588 CFIGWYQQVDGKYE
+588 RFVGWYQQLDGDTYQF
-602 LVSSKST
+602 VSNQAT
-609 HSYTVS
+609 YTYTAKA
-615 REGVQTI
+615 EGVQTI

-635 WASVDAGKCP
+635 WTTEEGKCP
-645 PEELLDKN
+645 PEELLNKN
-653 NLSRPE
+653 GISLPE
-659 DGTVIDG
+659 TGTVVDG
-666 GTYYISKDFIKGV
+666 GTYYISKDLEINK
-679 TTIDGTVT
+679 TIDGTGT
-687 KDGRTVPGKWVFTGW
+687 IDDRTVPGKWVFTGW
-702 HDGKEDGSNGT
+702 RSGES
-713 GDDIVIR
+713 GDSDIR
-720 ETELINVTGDRT
+720 ETELIKVKGDRT

-737 TFIPE
+737 TFEPE
-742 KEHTLTYQFADNTR
+742 AAHSLSYQFADSGR

-762 FEQTENYYRGE
+762 FAQTEEHYRGE
-773 SVTAAG
+773 SVKAASE
-779 KPAHNQTMDGKDVLV
+779 PARNQTTDGKDVLA
-794 TDNVTLYGKWSFDGW
+794 TDDVTLYGAWSFKGW
-809 KRNDTKDTVTAG
+809 QRSDDNEGIVAAG
-821 DGFDMPGNDVTLTG
+821 DKFNMPGKDLTLTG

-859 KYASYDYA
+859 KYARYDYA

-876 LNTPTGIPFGASIEL
+876 LKAPSTGIPFGASIKL
-891 MELPDETKISDDKYF
+891 MELPAGTEIPNDKYF
-906 SGWSIVDPTNAD
+906 AGWSLVKPTNAD
-918 LGTIETQ
+918 LSDIETQ
-925 DPGDSVGYRY
+925 APGDSVGFRK
-935 LGITEDK
+935 LEVTENG
-942 QEVTLYAVYK
+942 QEVKLYAVYK
-952 NKGVATVDFAVNDS
+952 NKDVATVDFAVNDS
-966 NWGDVDTKS
+966 NWGDVNPKS
-975 GSFTV
+975 GSFMV
-980 QNGIVD
+980 QNGKVD
-986 NKTVFS
+986 EGTVSS

-1007 KKSDGSLTKATDGNG
+1007 KGALTPVSTDAT
-1022 NVITGAALTVTSN
+1022 LTVTTA
-1035 MMQAKLDSLTMSREE
+1035 MMQAKLDLLTK
-1050 NRTPVLVVRYVAVF
+1050 NGTPVVLVVHYVAVF

-1071 QFDGNG
+1071 EFEPNG
-1077 NNVTG
+1077 ALDAEGKSDVTG
-1082 AMEPQKFH
+1082 EMPPQKFH
-1090 DPDSEDQPTILRKNA
+1090 DPNSKDQLTMLRKNE
-1105 FTRPGYVFTGWAE
+1105 FKRPGYVFTGWAE
-1118 YPTREDGQGRIYAD
+1118 SKTGEGRTYAD
-1132 EASFA
+1132 EAPFA
-1137 EVTTYRGA
+1137 EVTIYQGE
-1145 QIGNGKT
+1145 QIRDGGT
-1152 ITLYAQWKKLPD
+1152 ITLYAQWEKLAD

-1180 LNGTAAKGNDTIT
+1180 LNPTESNELDPQDGM
-1193 VQEGTVY
+1193 VSES
-1200 EQLNPETGEVQ
+1200 LNPETGTAR
-1211 GATAVPGKGS
+1211 GATAVPEEGS
-1221 VFVGWYDAQDTER
+1221 VFVGWYDEQGK
-1234 RHPLTDSTTYTPG
+1234 HPLTDKTTYTPE

-1254 QDGSYVALFRLKQY
+1254 RDGSYVALFRLKQY
-1268 VLHYVANATDAA
+1268 VLRYDANGGT

-1291 QAYPLKKCA
+1291 QAHPLEKCA
-1300 FSREGYRFVGWATE
+1300 FSREGYSFVGWATE
-1314 KEGEV
+1314 QKGKVE
-1319 KYEDQKSIKLDEEF
+1319 YEDQTNIKLDKEF
-1333 QNLTNDNE
+1333 PNLKDDNDE
-1341 KVYLYA
+1341 ATLYA
-1347 VWQEQS
+1347 VWREQS

-1369 KASETVAAVTGTA
+1369 SASETVDAVTGTA
-1382 KGSTAQAK
+1382 KGSIAQPK

-1407 TDLTFVPTRKA
+1407 TDLKFVPTRA
-1418 GTVWQGT
+1418 DGAVWQGT

-1501 TQNLT
+1501 AQNLT

-1513 VPDTAW
+1513 VSDTAW
-1519 YSTAVSTLSKMGVIS
+1519 YAAAVSTLSKMGVIS

-1623 KESDLLANQIAWPD
+1623 KESDLLANQIVWPD

-1646 TIQEATNSH
+1646 AIQEATNSH

>member
-17 VLVMA
+17 VLAMA
-22 LGLLPTSILAAD
+22 LSLLPTSILAAD
-34 TRSVTDN
+34 TRSVTEN

-46 SFEQPEFNN
+46 SFEEPAFHDKNS
-55 MNAPQWAANLVPDWH
+55 PQWPAKEVPDWD

-75 QKIEF
+75 RKIEF
-80 GSTRKD
+80 GSRRNGKD
-86 GTVPHIVGNPNLQD
+86 APQLMGDQTIPDG
-100 SGCQFAELN
+100 SQFAELN
-109 ADEESTLYQYATT
+109 ADEESTLYQYAET

-136 RMGVDQMA
+136 REGDDHMA
-144 VIIGPKQSQIDPA
+144 LIIGPKQD
-157 TGERIDVDP
+157 E
-166 AKPSENGRDQFMRMT
+166 KPDKPNKAGKDQFMRMT
-181 YWVRQH
+181 DWVKSH
-187 ASNLNVGIPQ
+187 AEKLGVNIPV

-231 VYTEKWNVWIIGTSN
+231 VYTEKWNVWIIGTN
-246 TAWGN
+246 NNAWGN
-251 YGTNSSDYAAGK
+251 YGTKSPDYAEGK

-276 NQTVFAF
+276 TKTVFAF
-283 CSYSAAGGST
+283 CSYSAATSNKT
-293 QGNLIDN
+293 LGNLIDN

-316 GSGFIGVPTGNVSE
+316 GSGFIGVPTGGKNV
-330 YYPIGSSMSEL
+330 YYEIRGSMSEL
-341 VVANGSTIKVKAV
+341 VVANGSPITVKAV
-354 EPENGDVQ
+354 EPESDDVQ

-373 NGLEKEF
+373 NGLKKEF
-380 ISAASSSWDKVD
+380 IPATSPSWDKVD

-397 VHRVEEPADIVLV
+397 EHPVEEPADIVLV

-423 GNLYTHGDNRT
+423 GKQYTHGDNGT
-434 NAVSFAQQAGSGGT
+434 NAVSFAPQVSGDGSTTARGPYDS
-448 LKEREPYTAQA
+448 KE
-459 ATTTKDGWRFDG
+459 ATPVKDGWRFDG

-491 VSGTFTFTA
+491 ASETFTFTA
-500 DDGKNETL
+500 DDGTKETL
-508 QSGGATLI
+508 KSGGATLI

-530 MKENGTVSDNIQ
+530 VKDENGKVSADFR
-542 ENTACGSITV
+542 ENTDCGTVEIVDNRGELVADNPAAKDYFASASERVTV
-552 TSDGSAVET
+552 TA
-561 ETTEAVTD
+561 A
-569 YYSQANEKITAT
+569 ANA
-581 AEAKQGY
+581 GY
-588 CFIGWYQQVDGKYE
+588 EFMGWYQQVDGNKYE
-602 LVSSKST
+602 LVSSEPT
-609 HSYTVS
+609 HSYNVS

-622 YARFAPTHTVTYR
+622 YARFAPTHTVTYQ

-645 PEELLDKN
+645 PN
-653 NLSRPE
+653 RPE
-659 DGTVIDG
+659 PPSPGTVIDG
-666 GTYYISKDFIKGV
+666 GTYYISKDFIKDK

-702 HDGKEDGSNGT
+702 HDGEEDGSSGN
-713 GDDIVIR
+713 DVDIVIR
-720 ETELINVTGDRT
+720 ETELINVTGDRV

-737 TFIPE
+737 TFEPE
-742 KEHTLTYQFADNTR
+742 AEHSLSYQFADNNR
-756 WSPSGS
+756 WSPSGTLGAGAVGGS
-762 FEQTENYYRGE
+762 YFRNERI
-773 SVTAAG
+773 TAANVPDHKNG
-779 KPAHNQTMDGKDVLV
+779 ELTAANG
-794 TDNVTLYGKWSFDGW
+794 VTLYGAWSFEGW
-809 KRNDTKDTVTAG
+809 KRSDTKDKDIVAAG
-821 DGFDMPGNDVTLTG
+821 GEFNMPGNDLTLTG
-835 QWEFTPYTYTVVYDT
+835 QWKFTPYTYTVVYDLGNGT
-850 GDGKPISDP
+850 TVADP
-859 KYASYDYA
+859 NNKNYNYSK
-867 ALLGSSKPG
+867 LLGSSKPG
-876 LNTPTGIPFGASIEL
+876 INALSTGIGIPFGASIEL
-891 MELPDETKISDDKYF
+891 MELPAGTEIPDDKYF
-906 SGWSIVDPTNAD
+906 AGWSIVDPTNAD

-925 DPGDSVGYRY
+925 DPGDSVGYRK
-935 LGITEDK
+935 LGITANK
-942 QEVTLYAVYK
+942 QVVTLYAVYK
-952 NKGVATVDFAVNDS
+952 NKDVATVDFAVNDS

-975 GSFTV
+975 GSFMV

-1007 KKSDGSLTKATDGNG
+1007 KKSDGSLTEAKDETGKLITSAT
-1022 NVITGAALTVTSN
+1022 LTVTTA
-1035 MMQAKLDSLTMSREE
+1035 MMQAKLPLTGSREE
-1050 NRTPVLVVRYVAVF
+1050 NGTPVLVVRYVAVF
-1064 ARDSFTV
+1064 EPNTFTIHYEPNYPIIDAGA
-1071 QFDGNG
+1071 QSGEMADQTFSAATTSRNLSPNQFQCKGYTFDGWI
-1077 NNVTG
+1077 TG
-1082 AMEPQKFH
+1082 KGDFYSDGA
-1090 DPDSEDQPTILRKNA
+1090 A
-1105 FTRPGYVFTGWAE
+1105 FTQTVE
-1118 YPTREDGQGRIYAD
+1118 NE
-1132 EASFA
+1132 
-1137 EVTTYRGA
+1137 
-1145 QIGNGKT
+1145 GKV
-1152 ITLYAQWKKLPD
+1152 TLYAQWERLAD

-1169 TPEPTSLGTVK
+1169 TPEPTSLGTVE
-1180 LNGTAAKGNDTIT
+1180 LNPTESNELDPQDGM
-1193 VQEGTVY
+1193 VSES
-1200 EQLNPETGEVQ
+1200 LNPETGEVQ
-1211 GATAVPGKGS
+1211 GATAVPGEGS

-1234 RHPLTDSTTYTPG
+1234 SHPLTGGSTTYTPE
-1247 KDSSGRY
+1247 KDLSGRY
-1254 QDGSYVALFRLKQY
+1254 RDGSYVALFRLKQY
-1268 VLHYVANATDAA
+1268 VLRYDANGGT

-1291 QAYPLKKCA
+1291 QAHPLEKCA

-1314 KEGEV
+1314 KEGKV

-1347 VWQEQS
+1347 VWQEQR

-1369 KASETVAAVTGTA
+1369 SASETVDAVTGTA
-1382 KGSTAQAK
+1382 KGSIAQPK

-1395 DGWYSADGTLLS
+1395 DGWYSADGALLS
-1407 TDLTFVPTRKA
+1407 KELTFVPTKEDGA
-1418 GTVWQGT
+1418 IWQGT

-1501 TQNLT
+1501 MQNLT

-1513 VPDTAW
+1513 VSDTAW

-1623 KESDLLANQIAWPD
+1623 KESDLLANQIVWPD

-1646 TIQEATNSH
+1646 AIQEATNSH

>member
-17 VLVMA
+17 VLAMA
-22 LGLLPTSILAAD
+22 LSLLPTSILAAD
-34 TRSVTDN
+34 TRSVTEN

-46 SFEQPEFNN
+46 SFEEPAFHDKNS
-55 MNAPQWAANLVPDWH
+55 PQWPANNVPDWD

-75 QKIEF
+75 RKIEF
-80 GSTRKD
+80 GSRRNGKD
-86 GTVPHIVGNPNLQD
+86 APQLMGDQTIPDG
-100 SGCQFAELN
+100 SQFAELN
-109 ADEESTLYQYATT
+109 ADEESTLYQYAET

-136 RMGVDQMA
+136 REGDDHMA
-144 VIIGPKQSQIDPA
+144 LIIGPKQD
-157 TGERIDVDP
+157 E
-166 AKPSENGRDQFMRMT
+166 KPDKPNKAGKDQFMRMT
-181 YWVRQH
+181 DWVKSH
-187 ASNLNVGIPQ
+187 AEKLGVNIPV

-251 YGTNSSDYAAGK
+251 YGTKSSAYAAGK

-276 NQTVFAF
+276 TKTVFAF
-283 CSYSAAGGST
+283 CSYSAATSNKT
-293 QGNLIDN
+293 LGNLIDN

-316 GSGFIGVPTGNVSE
+316 GSGFIGVPTGGKNV
-330 YYPIGSSMSEL
+330 YYEIRGSMSEL
-341 VVANGSTIKVKAV
+341 VVANGSPITVKAV
-354 EPENGDVQ
+354 EPESDDVQ

-373 NGLEKEF
+373 NGLKKEF
-380 ISAASSSWDKVD
+380 IPATSPSWDKVD

-397 VHRVEEPADIVLV
+397 EHPVEEPADIVLV

-423 GNLYTHGDNRT
+423 GKQYTHGDNGT
-434 NAVSFAQQAGSGGT
+434 NAVSFAPQVSGDGSTTARGPYDS
-448 LKEREPYTAQA
+448 KE
-459 ATTTKDGWRFDG
+459 ATPVKDGWRFDG

-485 TVKYDT
+485 TVSYDAE
-491 VSGTFTFTA
+491 SETFTFTA
-500 DDGKNETL
+500 NGETTEL
-508 QSGGATLI
+508 ESVGATLI

-530 MKENGTVSDNIQ
+530 VKNADGKVSDDFLVNEDCGTVEIVGNEGESVANNPAAKDYFASAS
-542 ENTACGSITV
+542 ERVTV
-552 TSDGSAVET
+552 
-561 ETTEAVTD
+561 
-569 YYSQANEKITAT
+569 TAT
-581 AEAKQGY
+581 AKAGY
-588 CFIGWYQQVDGKYE
+588 EFIGWYQQVDGKYD
-602 LVSSKST
+602 LVSSKPT
-609 HSYTVS
+609 HSYTVIS
-615 REGVQTI
+615 EGVQTI
-622 YARFAPTHTVTYR
+622 YARFAPTHTVTYQ
-635 WASVDAGKCP
+635 WASVAAGKCP
-645 PEELLDKN
+645 QNTPDPP
-653 NLSRPE
+653 RP
-659 DGTVIDG
+659 GTVIDG
-666 GTYYISKDFIKGV
+666 GTYYISKDFIKDK
-679 TTIDGTVT
+679 TTIDGTVK

-702 HDGKEDGSNGT
+702 HDGEEDGSSGN
-713 GDDIVIR
+713 DVDIVIR
-720 ETELINVTGDRT
+720 VTELINVTGDRT

-737 TFIPE
+737 TFEPE
-742 KEHTLTYQFADNTR
+742 AEHSLSYQFADSGS

-762 FEQTENYYRGE
+762 FAHTEEHYRGE
-773 SVTAAG
+773 SVKAASE
-779 KPAHNQTMDGKDVLV
+779 PARNQTMDGKDVLV
-794 TDNVTLYGKWSFDGW
+794 TDNVTLYGDWSFKGW
-809 KRNDTKDTVTAG
+809 QRSDNENTITAG
-821 DGFDMPGNDVTLTG
+821 NDFDMPGNNLTLTG

-850 GDGKPISDP
+850 GNGEPVGDL

-876 LNTPTGIPFGASIEL
+876 LKAPSTGIPFGASIKL
-891 MELPDETKISDDKYF
+891 MELPAGTEIPNDKYF
-906 SGWSIVDPTNAD
+906 AGWSLVKPTNAD
-918 LGTIETQ
+918 LSDIETQ
-925 DPGDSVGYRY
+925 APGDSVGFRK
-935 LGITEDK
+935 LEVTENG
-942 QEVTLYAVYK
+942 QEVKLYAVYK
-952 NKGVATVDFAVNDS
+952 NKDVATVDFAVNDS
-966 NWGDVDTKS
+966 NWGDVNPKS
-975 GSFTV
+975 GSFMV
-980 QNGIVD
+980 QNGKVD
-986 NKTVFS
+986 EGTVSS

-1007 KKSDGSLTKATDGNG
+1007 ESDDGKLEPVNGSAISGTT
-1022 NVITGAALTVTSN
+1022 LTVTAA
-1035 MMQAKLDSLTMSREE
+1035 MMQAKLKPLAESRGE

-1064 ARDSFTV
+1064 EPNTFTIHYEPNYPIIDAGAQSGEMV
-1071 QFDGNG
+1071 DQTFSAATTSRNLSPNQFQCKGYTFDGWT
-1077 NNVTG
+1077 TG
-1082 AMEPQKFH
+1082 KGDFYSDGA
-1090 DPDSEDQPTILRKNA
+1090 A
-1105 FTRPGYVFTGWAE
+1105 FTQTVE
-1118 YPTREDGQGRIYAD
+1118 NE
-1132 EASFA
+1132 
-1137 EVTTYRGA
+1137 
-1145 QIGNGKT
+1145 GKV
-1152 ITLYAQWKKLPD
+1152 TLYAQWERLAD

-1169 TPEPTSLGTVK
+1169 TPEPTSLGTVE
-1180 LNGTAAKGNDTIT
+1180 LNGTAAKENDTIT

-1200 EQLNPETGEVQ
+1200 ESLNPETGTAR

-1221 VFVGWYDAQDTER
+1221 VFVGWYDAQGK
-1234 RHPLTDSTTYTPG
+1234 HPLTDKTTYTPEKG
-1247 KDSSGRY
+1247 SSGRY
-1254 QDGSYVALFRLKQY
+1254 QDGSYVARFRLKQY
-1268 VLHYVANATDAA
+1268 VLHYDANGGTD
-1280 GTMEDQTFPHG
+1280 TMEDQTFPHG
-1291 QAYPLKKCA
+1291 QAHPLEKCA

-1314 KEGEV
+1314 SAGEV
-1319 KYEDQKSIKLDEEF
+1319 KYEDQESIKLDEKF
-1333 QNLTNDNE
+1333 PNLTNDND
-1341 KVYLYA
+1341 VVTLYA
-1347 VWQEQS
+1347 VWEEQS
-1353 VTLSYEPND
+1353 VTIGYEPND
-1362 AELGSVS
+1362 AELGTVTVE
-1369 KASETVAAVTGTA
+1369 SEPVDAVTGTA
-1382 KGSTAQAK
+1382 HGSTAQPK
-1390 SGARF
+1390 SGAKF

-1407 TDLTFVPTRKA
+1407 TELTFVPTRA
-1418 GTVWQGT
+1418 DGAVWQGT
-1425 TYYAHFSAK
+1425 TYYARFSAK

-1501 TQNLT
+1501 MQNLT

-1513 VPDTAW
+1513 VSDTAW
-1519 YSTAVSTLSKMGVIS
+1519 YAAAVSTLSKMGVIS

-1623 KESDLLANQIAWPD
+1623 KESDLLANQIVWPD

-1646 TIQEATNSH
+1646 AIQEATNSH

>member
-22 LGLLPTSILAAD
+22 LSLLPTSILAAD

-46 SFEQPEFNN
+46 SFEEPAFTDKSS
-55 MNAPQWAANLVPDWH
+55 PQWVPGPTFDWK

-75 QKIEF
+75 LKIEF
-80 GSTRKD
+80 GSTRKT

-144 VIIGPKQSQIDPA
+144 VIIGPKQK
-157 TGERIDVDP
+157 VDP
-166 AKPSENGRDQFMRMT
+166 AKPSEDGRDQFMRMT
-181 YWVRQH
+181 DWVRQH
-187 ASNLNVGIPQ
+187 ASNLNVGIPR

-209 KFAAN
+209 KFAAK

-251 YGTNSSDYAAGK
+251 YGTKSSAYAAGN

-276 NQTVFAF
+276 TKTVFAF
-283 CSYSAAGGST
+283 CSYSAATSDKT
-293 QGNLIDN
+293 LGNLIDN

-305 YQTITAAATAG
+305 YQTITAAATAEG
-316 GSGFIGVPTGNVSE
+316 WGNIRVSTDGKNENYEIDGS
-330 YYPIGSSMSEL
+330 MREL
-341 VVANGSTIKVKAV
+341 VVADGSTITVQAV
-354 EPENGDVQ
+354 EPESGDVQ

-373 NGLEKEF
+373 SGLEKEF
-380 ISAASSSWDKVD
+380 IPTEKWTKDG

-397 VHRVEEPADIVLV
+397 EHHVEEPADIVLV

-423 GNLYTHGDNRT
+423 GDRYTYGDNGT
-434 NAVSFAQQAGSGGT
+434 NAVSFAQQPGSDGT
-448 LKEREPYTAQA
+448 LTPRDPYTAHA

-471 WLLPQ
+471 WLLAR
-476 KNKVLPAVH
+476 KKKVLPAVH
-485 TVKYDT
+485 TVSYDT
-491 VSGTFTFTA
+491 TSETFTFTA
-500 DDGKNETL
+500 DDGTNEKL

-530 MKENGTVSDNIQ
+530 VKENDTVSDNIQ

-581 AEAKQGY
+581 AAAKEGY
-588 CFIGWYQQVDGKYE
+588 RFVGWYQQLDGNNYQF
-602 LVSSKST
+602 VSNQKT
-609 HSYTVS
+609 YTYTAKA
-615 REGVQTI
+615 EGVQTI
-622 YARFAPTHTVTYR
+622 YARFAPTHTVKYQWT
-635 WASVDAGKCP
+635 KTQNECP
-645 PEELLDKN
+645 TEEELNAARKTL
-653 NLSRPE
+653 PAAATVM
-659 DGTVIDG
+659 DGDNYPISTDYKANETSIP
-666 GTYYISKDFIKGV
+666 GTKQESGV
-679 TTIDGTVT
+679 TVY
-687 KDGRTVPGKWVFTGW
+687 GKWTFSGW
-702 HDGKEDGSNGT
+702 RDENGN
-713 GDDIVIR
+713 IR
-720 ETELINVTGDRT
+720 VENLADVREDRT
-732 LTGFW
+732 LTGYW
-737 TFIPE
+737 TFMPNTRF
-742 KEHTLTYQFADNTR
+742 TLTYQVAEDGSWT
-756 WSPSGS
+756 PSNLS
-762 FEQTENYYRGE
+762 APAAEKQYFRTEP
-773 SVTAAG
+773 VTAAKAPTYTSG
-779 KPAHNQTMDGKDVLV
+779 ELYVDQNL
-794 TDNVTLYGKWSFDGW
+794 TLKGMWTFGGW
-809 KRNDTKDTVTAG
+809 KRSDTGAPVEANGK
-821 DGFDMPGNDVTLTG
+821 FEMPGNDVTLTG
-835 QWEFTPYTYTVVYDT
+835 QWSFTPDTYTVSYDIGNGT
-850 GDGKPISDP
+850 GTPP
-859 KYASYDYA
+859 KSHDSYDYS
-867 ALLGSSKPG
+867 ALPDKAGCVEAS
-876 LNTPTGIPFGASIEL
+876 GIPFGASITLREFTGTA
-891 MELPDETKISDDKYF
+891 PKTADGKDTYF
-906 SGWSIVDPTNAD
+906 AGWSIVDPATVDDVN
-918 LGTIETQ
+918 TIQTQSPGAVVDNETLKASTAT
-925 DPGDSVGYRY
+925 DHH
-935 LGITEDK
+935 
-942 QEVTLYAVYK
+942 VTLYAVYK
-952 NKGVATVDFAVNDS
+952 PVDTATVEFDATPAEGGTVS
-966 NWGDVDTKS
+966 LRS

-980 QNGIVD
+980 TGSTVTGVD
-986 NKTVFS
+986 VVS
-992 TAAPRDGYHFVGWYE
+992 TAKPKAGWHFVGWYE
-1007 KKSDGSLTKATDGNG
+1007 ETGSDKTKVTKGLSDDGLT
-1022 NVITGAALTVTSN
+1022 LTVTAETMAEKLGLLSKKVNSN
-1035 MMQAKLDSLTMSREE
+1035 E
-1050 NRTPVLVVRYVAVF
+1050 TPAHEVRYVAVF
-1064 ARDSFTV
+1064 EPNTFTV
-1071 QFDGNG
+1071 CFDANSGEG
-1077 NNVTG
+1077 SMGDQTFGG
-1082 AMEPQKFH
+1082 ANSPRNL
-1090 DPDSEDQPTILRKNA
+1090 TKNA
-1105 FTRPGYVFTGWAE
+1105 FSKAGYEFVGWAE
-1118 YPTREDGQGRIYAD
+1118 YSNGTGTIYRDGALF
-1132 EASFA
+1132 EN
-1137 EVTTYRGA
+1137 VTTYQGK
-1145 QIGNGKT
+1145 QIRNGGK
-1152 ITLYAQWKKLPD
+1152 ITLYAQWREIEH
-1164 VTIFY
+1164 VTITY
-1169 TPEPTSLGTVK
+1169 TAYPDSLGSVA
-1180 LNGTAAKGNDTIT
+1180 LNSQSEAAVQNDPA
-1193 VQEGTVY
+1193 VQSEIIY
-1200 EQLNPETGEVQ
+1200 EKVNPETGEIF
-1211 GATAVPGKGS
+1211 GATATVKSGS
-1221 VFVGWYDAQDTER
+1221 VFEGWYND
-1234 RHPLTDSTTYTPG
+1234 LTNENVETSKTFVPQ
-1247 KDSSGRY
+1247 KENGRY
-1254 QDGSYVALFRLKQY
+1254 VSASYVAHFRPQRYTLAFD
-1268 VLHYVANATDAA
+1268 ANGGVGEMTA
-1280 GTMEDQTFPHG
+1280 QTFGHG
-1291 QAYPLKKCA
+1291 QYLPLNECL
-1300 FSREGYRFVGWATE
+1300 FSREGYDFVGWALSE
-1314 KEGEV
+1314 KGEKQFSNKAEV
-1319 KYEDQKSIKLDEEF
+1319 QFTNLVSLERELEDGDSA
-1333 QNLTNDNE
+1333 T
-1341 KVYLYA
+1341 LYA
-1347 VWQEQS
+1347 VWQERD
-1353 VTLSYEPND
+1353 VTLNYASSDES
-1362 AELGSVS
+1362 LGTVT
-1369 KASETVAAVTGTA
+1369 AGSETIGAVNGKPA
-1382 KGSTAQAK
+1382 GSTAQAK

-1407 TDLTFVPTRKA
+1407 TELTFVPTKEDDA
-1418 GTVWQGT
+1418 VWQGT